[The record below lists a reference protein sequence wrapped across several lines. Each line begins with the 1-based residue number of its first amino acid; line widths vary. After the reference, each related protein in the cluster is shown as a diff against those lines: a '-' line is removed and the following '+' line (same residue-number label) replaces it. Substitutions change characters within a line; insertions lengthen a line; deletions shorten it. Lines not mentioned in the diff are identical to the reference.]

1 MHISLLIYTRN
12 SSTETTMAF
21 NQTQFFEDLE
31 KLTTK
36 VIDKNKKDDFI
47 YDFLTLLDVSK
58 STITSLKKN
67 DGRFNVAANPEAGE
81 VANKHRI
88 YFKPVDEGQDLAKAL
103 SEVMNSPIINQHKIR
118 MVMVTDFNTVLIN
131 DTKYDET
138 LDCDFIDLYKNY
150 HFLLPLAG
158 LERAREY
165 SEHPAD
171 VQASEKMGRLF
182 DHIRKLNE
190 FNTADD
196 LHALNIFLT
205 RLLFC
210 FYAEDTGIFK
220 ADQFYDV
227 IDRTTNIDGSDVDS
241 VLYELFEVLDLP
253 ESSTERSAKPTHLS
267 AFPYVNGS
275 LFEYQFAIPEFDAR
289 TRRILLECARLSW
302 AEINPDIFG
311 SMFQAVID
319 PEQRGSLGQH
329 YTSVSNIMKVI
340 QPLFLDELR
349 TELDTVIALSHDNR
363 HKNNKA
369 GRLDALLKRISKIKV
384 FDPACGSG
392 NFLIIAYKEL
402 RKLEIDVLK
411 AQRDLLGSKDN
422 LLGLGFDS
430 VVSLDNL
437 YGIEYDDF
445 ASQIARLSL
454 WLAEHQMNVL
464 FEQELGASTPMLPLK
479 DSGHIVYGNSLRID
493 WNKVCPNNGSD
504 EIYIIGNPPFKGK
517 RNRTEEQTSDMDYVF
532 KEFKN
537 FKNLDYVTSWFWKGS
552 QYINNSQAELA
563 LVATNSISQGVQS
576 STLFPDIFKLDI
588 HIHFA
593 YQTFAWSNNA
603 KHNAAVHVVIIGL
616 SAQDR
621 KNKKI
626 FRFID
631 KSWHTENTTSI
642 SPYLIAGSAI
652 AVLSRSYP
660 LFDISHITDGSNYTK
675 SEPLIMNTDQK
686 DLLLS
691 EESDLKK
698 WIRPLLGAREF
709 LHGIQRWCFWLVDS
723 VEEDLVNSEI
733 LSSLV
738 EQVKLDRQNS
748 KKKDTREK
756 AVLIPHLF
764 PEIRQPTDG
773 NYLLIPKVSSERRP
787 YIPIGFFDSNVI
799 STNQVNIIPNGTLYD
814 FGLITSRIHNDWMR
828 LVAGRLKS
836 DYRYT
841 STVVYN
847 TFPFPN
853 ATNEQKKNIE
863 SLAEE
868 ILLARASNAG
878 MTLAELYDPDKMP
891 DDLKQAHST
900 LDDAVDKLYRPQGFA
915 NTEERLAHLLA
926 RYEQLIELEQQSIAN
941 KKAKKKTK

>member
-1 MHISLLIYTRN
+1 M
-12 SSTETTMAF
+12 
-21 NQTQFFEDLE
+21 
-31 KLTTK
+31 
-36 VIDKNKKDDFI
+36 
-47 YDFLTLLDVSK
+47 
-58 STITSLKKN
+58 
-67 DGRFNVAANPEAGE
+67 
-81 VANKHRI
+81 
-88 YFKPVDEGQDLAKAL
+88 
-103 SEVMNSPIINQHKIR
+103 
-118 MVMVTDFNTVLIN
+118 
-131 DTKYDET
+131 
-138 LDCDFIDLYKNY
+138 
-150 HFLLPLAG
+150 PLAG

-210 FYAEDTGIFK
+210 FYAEDTSIFK

-241 VLYELFEVLDLP
+241 TLFELFEVLDLP
-253 ESSTERSAKPTHLS
+253 ESSPERNSKPTHLS

-349 TELDTVIALSHDNR
+349 TELDTVIALSYDNR

-369 GRLDALLKRISKIKV
+369 ERLDALLKRISQIKV

-402 RKLEIDVLK
+402 RKLEIDILK
-411 AQRDLLGSKDN
+411 AQRDLIGSKDN

-430 VVSLDNL
+430 MVSLDNL

-464 FEQELGASTPMLPLK
+464 FEQEFGASQPMLPLK

-493 WNKVCPNNGSD
+493 WNEVCPNNGSD
-504 EIYIIGNPPFKGK
+504 EIYIIGNPPFGGK
-517 RNRTEEQTSDMDYVF
+517 SKRSASQLNDMEIVF
-532 KEFKN
+532 KGLK
-537 FKNLDYVTSWFWKGS
+537 KIKTLDYVACWFYKGAL
-552 QYINNSQAELA
+552 YIKDTNASLA
-563 LVATNSISQGVQS
+563 LVATNSINQGEQVA
-576 STLFPDIFKLDI
+576 LLWPLIFKLGLNI
-588 HIHFA
+588 NFA
-593 YQTFAWSNNA
+593 YQTFQWKNSAKNNA
-603 KHNAAVHVVIIGL
+603 GVHVVVVGL
-616 SAQDR
+616 SNKNTT
-621 KNKKI
+621 KNKIYKLV
-626 FRFID
+626 D
-631 KSWHTENTTSI
+631 DTWHKEIVGNI
-642 SPYLIAGSAI
+642 SPYLVS
-652 AVLSRSYP
+652 
-660 LFDISHITDGSNYTK
+660 GSNTVIEGRRSSISGNSPILFGNMPYDYG
-675 SEPLIMNTDQK
+675 N
-686 DLLLS
+686 LLLNTEEKNELVLNEPSS
-691 EESDLKK
+691 EQWLKRIIGSD
-698 WIRPLLGAREF
+698 EF
-709 LHGIQRWCFWLVDS
+709 LNSKERWCLWLVGISNEELDEMPLVKSRVDNVRYARLESTDKAAHKLAERPHEFRDLNNPDS
-723 VEEDLVNSEI
+723 YI
-733 LSSLV
+733 I
-738 EQVKLDRQNS
+738 
-748 KKKDTREK
+748 
-756 AVLIPHLF
+756 IPS
-764 PEIRQPTDG
+764 
-773 NYLLIPKVSSERRP
+773 VSSERRK
-787 YIPIGFFDSNVI
+787 YVPIGTFDGHTISSNL
-799 STNQVNIIPNGTLYD
+799 NHIIPNGTLFE
-814 FGLITSRIHNDWMR
+814 FGILTSLAHNDWMR

-836 DYRYT
+836 DYRYSGT
-841 STVVYN
+841 IVYN

-853 ATNEQKKNIE
+853 ATDEQKKNIE
-863 SLAEE
+863 NLAEE

-891 DDLKQAHST
+891 EDLKQAHST
-900 LDDAVDKLYRPQGFA
+900 LDDAVDKLYRPQGFS

-926 RYEQLIELEQQSIAN
+926 RYEQLIEAEKQSKIK
-941 KKAKKKTK
+941 KKAK

>member
-1 MHISLLIYTRN
+1 
-12 SSTETTMAF
+12 MAF

-88 YFKPVDEGQDLAKAL
+88 YFKPVDEDQDLAKAL
-103 SEVMNSPIINQHKIR
+103 SKVMNSPIINQHKIR

-138 LDCDFIDLYKNY
+138 LDCDFTDLYKNY

-253 ESSTERSAKPTHLS
+253 EFSTERDAKPTHLS

-349 TELDTVIALSHDNR
+349 AELDTVIALSYDNR

-369 GRLDALLKRISKIKV
+369 ERLDALLKRISQIKV

-479 DSGHIVYGNSLRID
+479 DSGHIIHGNSLRIN
-493 WNKVCPNNGSD
+493 WNEVCPNNGSD
-504 EIYIIGNPPFKGK
+504 EIYIIGNPPFGGTGS
-517 RNRTEEQTSDMDYVF
+517 RNDEQSKDMEFTF
-532 KEFKN
+532 KDLKKFKS
-537 FKNLDYVTSWFWKGS
+537 LDYVTSWFWKGS
-552 QYINNSQAELA
+552 QYIAHSSAQLA
-563 LVATNSISQGVQS
+563 LVSTNSIAQGEQVAM
-576 STLFPDIFKLDI
+576 LFPYIFDLGI
-588 HIHFA
+588 HISFA
-593 YQTFAWSNNA
+593 YQTFPWRNNA

-616 SAQDR
+616 SA
-621 KNKKI
+621 KPSSKKLI
-626 FRFID
+626 FKLID
-631 KSWHTENTTSI
+631 KAWHSETVTNI
-642 SPYLIAGSAI
+642 SPYLIEGSNV
-652 AVLSRSYP
+652 AVQSKRTP
-660 LFDISHITDGSNYTK
+660 IHDGSKMVYGNK
-675 SEPLIMNTDQK
+675 P
-686 DLLLS
+686 
-691 EESDLKK
+691 
-698 WIRPLLGAREF
+698 
-709 LHGIQRWCFWLVDS
+709 VDGGN
-723 VEEDLVNSEI
+723 LI
-733 LSSLV
+733 LSSEEKDELISKEPASEKWIKKLLGSAEFLNTKERYCLWLV
-738 EQVKLDRQNS
+738 NISDEELDNLSLVKNRVNKTKEMRLES
-748 KKKDTREK
+748 KDEGANKLAERPHEFRDTRNPK
-756 AVLIPHLF
+756 
-764 PEIRQPTDG
+764 
-773 NYLLIPKVSSERRP
+773 NYILVPRVSSERRR
-787 YIPIGFFDSNVI
+787 YIPVGFLDKSTI
-799 STNQVNIIPNGTLYD
+799 SSDGNQIIPDGNIFD
-814 FGLITSRIHNDWMR
+814 FGMLTSLAHNDWMR

-836 DYRYT
+836 DYRYSGT
-841 STVVYN
+841 IVYN

-853 ATNEQKKNIE
+853 ATDEQKKNIE
-863 SLAEE
+863 NLAEE

-891 DDLKQAHST
+891 DDLKQAHSA

-926 RYEQLIELEQQSIAN
+926 RYEHLIELEQQSKGK
-941 KKAKKKTK
+941 KKAK

>member
-1 MHISLLIYTRN
+1 
-12 SSTETTMAF
+12 MAF

>member
-1 MHISLLIYTRN
+1 
-12 SSTETTMAF
+12 MAF
-21 NQTQFFEDLE
+21 NQTQFFEYLE

-47 YDFLTLLDVSK
+47 FDFLTLLDVSK

-88 YFKPVDEGQDLAKAL
+88 YFKPVEEGQDLVKAL
-103 SEVMNSPIINQHKIR
+103 SEVMNNPIINQHKIR

-138 LDCDFIDLYKNY
+138 LDCDFTDLYKNY

-210 FYAEDTGIFK
+210 FYAEDTGIFT

-227 IDRTTNIDGSDVDS
+227 IDRTTNIDGSDVDAT
-241 VLYELFEVLDLP
+241 LFELFEVLDLP
-253 ESSTERSAKPTHLS
+253 EFSAERSAKPTHLS

-349 TELDTVIALSHDNR
+349 AELDTVIALSHENR

-369 GRLDALLKRISKIKV
+369 ERLDALLTRISQIKV

-464 FEQELGASTPMLPLK
+464 FEQEFGASQPMLPLK

-493 WNKVCPNNGSD
+493 WNEVCPNNGSD
-504 EIYIIGNPPFKGK
+504 EIYIIGNPPFGGTGN
-517 RNRTEEQTSDMDYVF
+517 RNDEQTEDMTKVF
-532 KEFKN
+532 EGFKN
-537 FKNLDYVTSWFWKGS
+537 FKSLDYVSSWFWKGS
-552 QYINNSQAELA
+552 KYIASSNVKLA
-563 LVATNSISQGVQS
+563 LVSTSSIAQGAQVS
-576 STLFPDIFKLDI
+576 VLFPYIFNLGI
-588 HIHFA
+588 HINFA
-593 YQTFAWSNNA
+593 YQSFPWKNNA
-603 KHNAAVHVVIIGL
+603 KHNAGVHVVIIGL
-616 SAQDR
+616 SSKTSNLKRIYKPVD
-621 KNKKI
+621 NI
-626 FRFID
+626 
-631 KSWHTENTTSI
+631 WHCESVSNI
-642 SPYLIAGSAI
+642 SPYLIKGGDLVIESRRQPFYDDLQPMIQGSKA
-652 AVLSRSYP
+652 
-660 LFDISHITDGSNYTK
+660 TDFGNFFLNLD
-675 SEPLIMNTDQK
+675 EK
-686 DLLLS
+686 DELLLIEPNCEKWLRKTIGS
-691 EESDLKK
+691 EEFINNK
-698 WIRPLLGAREF
+698 E
-709 LHGIQRWCFWLVDS
+709 RWCLWLNDITEDELNELPEIKRR
-723 VEEDLVNSEI
+723 VENVRENRLI
-733 LSSLV
+733 
-738 EQVKLDRQNS
+738 S
-748 KKKDTREK
+748 KKLATQKLATT
-756 AVLIPHLF
+756 PHKF
-764 PEIRQPTDG
+764 DEIKQPAG
-773 NYLLIPKVSSERRP
+773 GSYIVAPIVSSERRN
-787 YIPIGFFDSNVI
+787 YIPMGVVSSEVI
-799 STNQVNIIPNGTLYD
+799 ATNLVQIIPNGTMYEFSILN
-814 FGLITSRIHNDWMR
+814 SAAHNDWMR
-828 LVAGRLKS
+828 TVSSRLENR
-836 DYRYT
+836 YRYLNT
-841 STVVYN
+841 IVYN
-847 TFPFPN
+847 TFPFPD
-853 ATNEQKKNIE
+853 ATDEQKQHIE

-891 DDLKQAHST
+891 EDLKQAHST
-900 LDDAVDKLYRPQGFA
+900 LDDAVDKLYRLQGFA

-926 RYEQLIELEQQSIAN
+926 RYEQLIELEQQS
-941 KKAKKKTK
+941 KAKKKAKQILYEPQPKK

>member
-1 MHISLLIYTRN
+1 MHISLLIQTRN

-36 VIDKNKKDDFI
+36 VIDKNKTDDFI

-88 YFKPVDEGQDLAKAL
+88 YFKPVDEDQDLAKAL
-103 SEVMNSPIINQHKIR
+103 KDVMNSPIINQHKIR

-138 LDCDFIDLYKNY
+138 LDCDFTDLYKNY

-205 RLLFC
+205 RMLFC

-253 ESSTERSAKPTHLS
+253 ESSAERSAKPTHLS

-349 TELDTVIALSHDNR
+349 AELDTVLALSHENR

-369 GRLDALLKRISKIKV
+369 ERLDALLKRISQIKV

-464 FEQELGASTPMLPLK
+464 FEQEFGASQPMLPLK

-493 WNKVCPNNGSD
+493 WHEVCPNNGSD
-504 EIYIIGNPPFKGK
+504 EIYIIGNPPFGGTQ
-517 RNRTEEQTSDMDYVF
+517 NRSDYQSKDMEIVF
-532 KEFKN
+532 KDIKKFKS
-537 FKNLDYVTSWFWKGS
+537 LDYVTSWFWKGS
-552 QYINNSQAELA
+552 RYIANTKAELA
-563 LVATNSISQGVQS
+563 LVSTNSIAQGEQVAM
-576 STLFPDIFKLDI
+576 LFPYIFELGIDIS
-588 HIHFA
+588 FA
-593 YQTFAWSNNA
+593 YQSFPWRNNA
-603 KHNAAVHVVIIGL
+603 KHNAGVFVVVIGL
-616 SAQDR
+616 TAE
-621 KNKKI
+621 KTNNKTIFKI
-626 FRFID
+626 VD
-631 KSWHTENTTSI
+631 QNWHSQKVHNI
-642 SPYLIAGSAI
+642 SPYLVEGSNIAI
-652 AVLSRSYP
+652 RSRSKP
-660 LFDISHITDGSNYTK
+660 LSNK
-675 SEPLIMNTDQK
+675 NQP
-686 DLLLS
+686 
-691 EESDLKK
+691 
-698 WIRPLLGAREF
+698 IRRG
-709 LHGIQRWCFWLVDS
+709 
-723 VEEDLVNSEI
+723 N
-733 LSSLV
+733 
-738 EQVKLDRQNS
+738 
-748 KKKDTREK
+748 
-756 AVLIPHLF
+756 
-764 PEIRQPTDG
+764 QPTDG
-773 NYLLIPKVSSERRP
+773 GNLILSLEDKQRLLEVEPKSEKWIKNLVGSYEFLHSKERWCLWLTGISEQELEDMPEVKEKVDKVKEMRLASRDKGANKLAERPHEFRETLNPNNYILIPRVSSQRRK
-787 YIPIGFFDSNVI
+787 YIPIGFL
-799 STNQVNIIPNGTLYD
+799 NQNYICTDLNQIIPDGSIYD
-814 FGLITSRIHNDWMR
+814 FGILNSSIHNDWTR
-828 LVAGRLKS
+828 LVAGRLGIG
-836 DYRYT
+836 YRYSGT
-841 STVVYN
+841 IVYN

-853 ATNEQKKNIE
+853 ATDEQKKSIE

-891 DDLKQAHST
+891 EDLKQAHST

-926 RYEQLIELEQQSIAN
+926 RYEQLIEAEKQS
-941 KKAKKKTK
+941 KAKKKTQKKVK

>member
-1 MHISLLIYTRN
+1 
-12 SSTETTMAF
+12 MAF

-36 VIDKNKKDDFI
+36 VINKNKKEDFI
-47 YDFLTLLDVSK
+47 FDFLTLLDVSK

-103 SEVMNSPIINQHKIR
+103 SEVISSPIINQHKIR

-138 LDCDFIDLYKNY
+138 LDCDFADLYKNY

-253 ESSTERSAKPTHLS
+253 ESSAERHAKPTYLS

-349 TELDTVIALSHDNR
+349 AELDTVIALSHDNR

-369 GRLDALLKRISKIKV
+369 ERLDTLLTRISKIKV

-402 RKLEIDVLK
+402 RKVEIDVLK

-464 FEQELGASTPMLPLK
+464 FEQEFGASQPMLPLK

-493 WNKVCPNNGSD
+493 WNEVCPNNGSD
-504 EIYIIGNPPFKGK
+504 EIYIIGNPPFGGTG
-517 RNRTEEQTSDMDYVF
+517 NRSDEQVDDVRLVF
-532 KEFKN
+532 KGFKSY
-537 FKNLDYVTSWFWKGS
+537 KKLDYISCWFWKGA
-552 QYINNSQAELA
+552 QYITETKSKIA
-563 LVATNSISQGVQS
+563 LVSTNSIAQGMQVAM
-576 STLFPDIFKLDI
+576 LFPALFDLGIEI
-588 HIHFA
+588 EFA
-593 YQTFAWSNNA
+593 YQSFPWKNNA
-603 KHNAAVHVVIIGL
+603 RNNAAVHVVILGL
-616 SAQDR
+616 SHKDNC
-621 KNKKI
+621 NKKTI
-626 FRFID
+626 FSFSD
-631 KSWHTENTTSI
+631 KQWLSKAVSNI
-642 SPYLIAGSAI
+642 SPYLVEGSSV
-652 AVLSRSYP
+652 AVEKESKPLHGGSTMVFGSMPNEGGFLLFTNEEKDEILEKEPRLSRFIKKI
-660 LFDISHITDGSNYTK
+660 LGS
-675 SEPLIMNTDQK
+675 Q
-686 DLLLS
+686 
-691 EESDLKK
+691 
-698 WIRPLLGAREF
+698 EF
-709 LHGIQRWCFWLVDS
+709 LNGKDRWCLWLIDATS
-723 VEEDLVNSEI
+723 EDIENSEV
-733 LSSLV
+733 LMQVCNLVREHRLKSS
-738 EQVKLDRQNS
+738 N
-748 KKKDTREK
+748 KDTREM
-756 AVLIPHLF
+756 AETPHLF
-764 PEIRQPTDG
+764 WYISQPTSG
-773 NYLLIPKVSSERRP
+773 NYILIPSVSSERRK
-787 YIPIGFFDSNVI
+787 YVPIGFYSHEVI
-799 STNQVNIIPNGTLYD
+799 ATNLVNIIPEGSIYE
-814 FGLITSRIHNDWMR
+814 FGILTSIIHNDWMR

-836 DYRYT
+836 DYRYSGT
-841 STVVYN
+841 IVYN
-847 TFPFPN
+847 TFPFPD
-853 ATNEQKKNIE
+853 TTDEQKQNIE
-863 SLAEE
+863 NLAEE

-891 DDLKQAHST
+891 EDLKQAHSNI
-900 LDDAVDKLYRPQGFA
+900 DDAVDKLYRPQGFA

-926 RYEQLIELEQQSIAN
+926 RYEQLIEAEQQNKGN
-941 KKAKKKTK
+941 KKAQKKSK

>member
-1 MHISLLIYTRN
+1 MHISLLIQTSK
-12 SSTETTMAF
+12 SSTETLMAF

-88 YFKPVDEGQDLAKAL
+88 YFKPVEAGQDLAKAL
-103 SEVMNSPIINQHKIR
+103 KDVMNSPIINQHKIR

-138 LDCDFIDLYKNY
+138 LDCDFTDLYKNY

-253 ESSTERSAKPTHLS
+253 DSSAERQAKPSHLS

-349 TELDTVIALSHDNR
+349 AELDTVIALSHDNR

-369 GRLDALLKRISKIKV
+369 ERLDALLTRISQIKV

-411 AQRDLLGSKDN
+411 AQRDLIGSKDN

-464 FEQELGASTPMLPLK
+464 FEQEFGASQPMLPLK
-479 DSGHIVYGNSLRID
+479 DSGHIVYGNSLRLD
-493 WNKVCPNNGSD
+493 WNEVCPNNGSD

-517 RNRTEEQTSDMDYVF
+517 KNRTDEQNSDMSLVF
-532 KEFKN
+532 KSLKN
-537 FKNLDYVTSWFWKGS
+537 FKSLDYVASWFWKGS
-552 QYINNSQAELA
+552 QYLVNSNVAMA
-563 LVATNSISQGVQS
+563 LVSTSSIAQGIQVAA
-576 STLFPDIFKLDI
+576 LFPNIFELGI
-588 HIHFA
+588 SINFA
-593 YQTFAWSNNA
+593 YQSFPWKNNA
-603 KHNAAVHVVIIGL
+603 RHNAGVHVVVIGL
-616 SAQDR
+616 SNKQYT
-621 KNKKI
+621 NKKI
-626 FRFID
+626 FKLIGQE
-631 KSWHTENTTSI
+631 WHTEITNNI
-642 SPYLIAGSAI
+642 SPYLVTGSAI
-652 AVLSRSYP
+652 AVMARTKP
-660 LFDISHITDGSNYTK
+660 FTTISPVVDGSNYTK
-675 SEPLIMNTDQK
+675 SEPLMMTSEQK
-686 DLLLS
+686 DSILS
-691 EESDLKK
+691 IEPNLKK
-698 WIRPLLGAREF
+698 WIKPLLGSKEF
-709 LHGIQRWCFWLVDS
+709 LQGVERWCFWLVNATD
-723 VEEDLVNSEI
+723 EDISQSKI
-733 LSSLV
+733 LSEAV
-738 EQVKLDRQNS
+738 EQVKIDRKNS
-748 KKKDTREK
+748 EDKPTREK
-756 AVLIPHLF
+756 AILIPHLF
-764 PEIRQPTDG
+764 PVIRQPKQG
-773 NYLLIPKVSSERRP
+773 SYLLIPKVSSERRL
-787 YIPIGFFDSNVI
+787 YIPIGFFNADVI
-799 STNQVNIIPNGTLYD
+799 ATNKVSIIPNGTIYD
-814 FGLITSRIHNDWMR
+814 FGIITSKMHNDWMR
-828 LVAGRLKS
+828 LVAGRMKS
-836 DYRYT
+836 DYNY
-841 STVVYN
+841 SGTVVYN
-847 TFPFPN
+847 TFPFPD
-853 ATNEQKKNIE
+853 APEEQKRNIE
-863 SLAEE
+863 IFAEE

-891 DDLKQAHST
+891 DDLKQAHSN

-926 RYEQLIELEQQSIAN
+926 RYEQLIEAEKQSKVK
-941 KKAKKKTK
+941 KKAK

>member
-1 MHISLLIYTRN
+1 
-12 SSTETTMAF
+12 MAF
-21 NQTQFFEDLE
+21 NQTQFFENLE

-36 VIDKNKKDDFI
+36 VIDKNKIEDFI
-47 YDFLTLLDVSK
+47 FDFLTLLDVSK

-88 YFKPVDEGQDLAKAL
+88 YFKPVEESQDLAKAL
-103 SEVMNSPIINQHKIR
+103 SEVVSSPIINQHKIR

-138 LDCDFIDLYKNY
+138 LDCDFADLYKNY

-241 VLYELFEVLDLP
+241 ILYELFEVLDLP
-253 ESSTERSAKPTHLS
+253 ESSPERDAKPTHLS

-369 GRLDALLKRISKIKV
+369 ERLDALLTRISQIKV

-402 RKLEIDVLK
+402 RKLEINVLK
-411 AQRDLLGSKDN
+411 AQRDLIGSKDN

-464 FEQELGASTPMLPLK
+464 FEQEFGASQPMLPLK
-479 DSGHIVYGNSLRID
+479 DSGHIVYGNSLRLD
-493 WNKVCPNNGSD
+493 WNEVCPNNGSD
-504 EIYIIGNPPFKGK
+504 EIYIIGNPPFGG
-517 RNRTEEQTSDMDYVF
+517 RNNHSDSQNNDMEKVFEEFSNYKT
-532 KEFKN
+532 
-537 FKNLDYVTSWFWKGS
+537 LDYVSSWLWKGS
-552 QYINNSQAELA
+552 KYISNTNAELA
-563 LVATNSISQGVQS
+563 LVATNSIAQGAQVAM
-576 STLFPDIFKLDI
+576 LFPYIFEI
-588 HIHFA
+588 GISIRFA
-593 YQTFAWSNNA
+593 YQTFPWKNNA

-616 SAQDR
+616 SS
-621 KNKKI
+621 KSNINKTIYKL
-626 FRFID
+626 ID
-631 KSWHTENTTSI
+631 MSWHTEIVKTI
-642 SPYLIAGSAI
+642 SPYLIKGDQTVVGGRSETLNTSKKMVFGSMPRDGGFLFLDQSEKEKFELEEPQSI
-652 AVLSRSYP
+652 HFIKKVL
-660 LFDISHITDGSNYTK
+660 GS
-675 SEPLIMNTDQK
+675 
-686 DLLLS
+686 
-691 EESDLKK
+691 
-698 WIRPLLGAREF
+698 REF
-709 LHGIQRWCFWLVDS
+709 LNSQERWCLWLEDFHISNLDNYPLIKEKVTNVEIFRLDS
-723 VEEDLVNSEI
+723 KAKS
-733 LSSLV
+733 
-738 EQVKLDRQNS
+738 
-748 KKKDTREK
+748 TRNFAK
-756 AVLIPHLF
+756 TPHLF
-764 PEIRQPTDG
+764 AQRAQPKSG
-773 NYLLIPKVSSERRP
+773 NYILVPGVTSERRQ
-787 YIPIGFFDSNVI
+787 YVPIGFYSHEVI
-799 STNQVNIIPNGTLYD
+799 ATNLVNIIPNGTIYD
-814 FGLITSRIHNDWMR
+814 FAILTSLIHNDWMR
-828 LVAGRLKS
+828 LVAGRLES
-836 DYRYT
+836 RYRYSGT
-841 STVVYN
+841 IVYN
-847 TFPFPN
+847 TFPFPD
-853 ATNEQKKNIE
+853 ATDEQKQNIE
-863 SLAEE
+863 NLAEE

-878 MTLAELYDPDKMP
+878 LTLAELYDPDKMP
-891 DDLKQAHST
+891 KDLKQAHSN
-900 LDDAVDKLYRPQGFA
+900 LDNAVDKLYRPQGFA

-926 RYEQLIELEQQSIAN
+926 RYEQLIEAEKQS
-941 KKAKKKTK
+941 KAKKKAQKKSK

>member
-1 MHISLLIYTRN
+1 
-12 SSTETTMAF
+12 MAF
-21 NQTQFFEDLE
+21 NQTQFFEDLK

-36 VIDKNKKDDFI
+36 VIDKNKKEDFI
-47 YDFLTLLDVSK
+47 FDFLTLLDVSK

-67 DGRFNVAANPEAGE
+67 DGRSNIAANPEAGE

-88 YFKPVDEGQDLAKAL
+88 YFKPVDAGQDLDKAL
-103 SEVMNSPIINQHKIR
+103 SEVISSPIINQHKIR

-138 LDCDFIDLYKNY
+138 LDCDFADLYKNY

-227 IDRTTNIDGSDVDS
+227 IDRTTNVDGSDVDS

-253 ESSTERSAKPTHLS
+253 DSSTERDTKPTHLS

-349 TELDTVIALSHDNR
+349 AELDTVIALSHDNR
-363 HKNNKA
+363 YKNNKA
-369 GRLDALLKRISKIKV
+369 ERLDALLQRISQIKV

-411 AQRDLLGSKDN
+411 AQRDLLGSNDN

-464 FEQELGASTPMLPLK
+464 FEQEFGASQPMLPLK
-479 DSGHIVYGNSLRID
+479 DSGHIVYSNSLRID
-493 WNKVCPNNGSD
+493 WNEVCPNNSTD
-504 EIYIIGNPPFKGK
+504 EIYIIGNPPFGGTT
-517 RNRTEEQTSDMDYVF
+517 NRTDEQSVDMKIVF
-532 KEFKN
+532 GKKTL
-537 FKNLDYVTSWFWKGS
+537 KYLDYVSSWFWKGS
-552 QYINNSQAELA
+552 QYIANSNAELA
-563 LVATNSISQGVQS
+563 LVSTNSIAQGEQVAM
-576 STLFPDIFKLDI
+576 LFPDIFKLGI
-588 HIHFA
+588 HIRFA
-593 YQTFAWSNNA
+593 YQTFPWTNNA
-603 KHNAAVHVVIIGL
+603 KHNAGVHVIIIGL
-616 SAQDR
+616 SVQESA
-621 KNKKI
+621 NKKI
-626 FRFID
+626 YKLVD
-631 KSWHTENTTSI
+631 KGWHSEQVKNI
-642 SPYLIAGSAI
+642 SPYLVSGNNVTVEASKKPIQP
-652 AVLSRSYP
+652 RSKMIFGNKP
-660 LFDISHITDGSNYTK
+660 TDGGCLFLTQEEKEYLESN
-675 SEPLIMNTDQK
+675 EPYSTQFIK
-686 DLLLS
+686 
-691 EESDLKK
+691 
-698 WIRPLLGAREF
+698 PVLGAKEF
-709 LHGIQRWCFWLVDS
+709 LHGEQRWCLWF
-723 VEEDLVNSEI
+723 EAADLDELYKYPLI
-733 LSSLV
+733 KERL
-738 EQVKLDRQNS
+738 EGVKQKRAESDAQS
-748 KKKDTREK
+748 TRDYAK
-756 AVLIPHLF
+756 YPHLF
-764 PEIRQPTDG
+764 RQIAQPKSG
-773 NYLLIPKVSSERRP
+773 NYILVPGVTSERRQ
-787 YIPIGFFDSNVI
+787 YVPIGFYGYEVI
-799 STNQVNIIPNGTLYD
+799 ATNLVNIIPEGSTYD
-814 FGLITSRIHNDWMR
+814 FAILTSLIHNDWMR
-828 LVAGRLKS
+828 LVTGRLES
-836 DYRYT
+836 RYRYT
-841 STVVYN
+841 STIVYN
-847 TFPFPN
+847 TFPFPD
-853 ATNEQKKNIE
+853 AAEEQKKNIE
-863 SLAEE
+863 NLAEE

-891 DDLKQAHST
+891 EDLKLAHST
-900 LDDAVDKLYRPQGFA
+900 LDEAVDKLYRPQGFA

-926 RYEQLIELEQQSIAN
+926 RYEQLIELEQQS
-941 KKAKKKTK
+941 KAKKKAK

>member
-1 MHISLLIYTRN
+1 
-12 SSTETTMAF
+12 MAF

-31 KLTTK
+31 KLTAK
-36 VIDKNKKDDFI
+36 AIDKNKKEDFI

-88 YFKPVDEGQDLAKAL
+88 YFKPVAEAQDLAQAL
-103 SEVMNSPIINQHKIR
+103 SEVVSSPIISQHKIR

-138 LDCDFIDLYKNY
+138 LDCDFADLYKNY

-241 VLYELFEVLDLP
+241 ILYELFEVLDLP
-253 ESSTERSAKPTHLS
+253 DSSAERHAKPTHLS

-369 GRLDALLKRISKIKV
+369 ERLDTLLKRISKIKV

-464 FEQELGASTPMLPLK
+464 FEQEFGASQPMLPLK

-493 WNKVCPNNGSD
+493 WQVVCPNNGSD
-504 EIYIIGNPPFKGK
+504 EIYIVGNPPFGGTT
-517 RNRTEEQTSDMDYVF
+517 NRTDEQSKDMELAF
-532 KEFKN
+532 KDLKKFKS
-537 FKNLDYVTSWFWKGS
+537 LDYVASWFWKGS
-552 QYINNSQAELA
+552 HYIAHSNAQLA
-563 LVATNSISQGVQS
+563 LVSTNSIAQGEQVAM
-576 STLFPDIFKLDI
+576 LFPYIFDLGI
-588 HIHFA
+588 HISFA
-593 YQTFAWSNNA
+593 YQSFPWKNNA
-603 KHNAAVHVVIIGL
+603 KHNAGVHVVIISL
-616 SAQDR
+616 SSKTSTQ
-621 KNKKI
+621 
-626 FRFID
+626 
-631 KSWHTENTTSI
+631 KSIYKLVHSIWHKEKVNNI
-642 SPYLIAGSAI
+642 SPYL
-652 AVLSRSYP
+652 VK
-660 LFDISHITDGSNYTK
+660 GSNIAIE
-675 SEPLIMNTDQK
+675 SRRHPLHSASPMIYGNKPVDGGN
-686 DLLLS
+686 LLLDP
-691 EESDLKK
+691 EEYKTLIKEEPSSKK
-698 WIRPLLGAREF
+698 WIKKLLGSAEF
-709 LHGIQRWCFWLVDS
+709 LNAKERYCLWLVNITQ
-723 VEEDLVNSEI
+723 EELKT
-733 LSSLV
+733 LSLV
-738 EQVKLDRQNS
+738 KERVEKVRQMRLASRDKGANKLA
-748 KKKDTREK
+748 EK
-756 AVLIPHLF
+756 PHEFRDINNPRNYILIPGV
-764 PEIRQPTDG
+764 T
-773 NYLLIPKVSSERRP
+773 SERRE
-787 YIPIGFFDSNVI
+787 YVPIGFYGYEVI
-799 STNQVNIIPNGTLYD
+799 ATNLVNIIPEGSIYD
-814 FGLITSRIHNDWMR
+814 FAILTSFIHNDWMR
-828 LVAGRLKS
+828 LVAGRLES
-836 DYRYT
+836 RYRYT
-841 STVVYN
+841 STIVYN
-847 TFPFPN
+847 TFPFPD
-853 ATNEQKKNIE
+853 ATGEQKNNIE
-863 SLAEE
+863 NLAEE

-891 DDLKQAHST
+891 KDLKQAHSN

-926 RYEQLIELEQQSIAN
+926 RYEQLIEAEQQSSR
-941 KKAKKKTK
+941 AKVKRKPKRKVSSVF

>member
-1 MHISLLIYTRN
+1 
-12 SSTETTMAF
+12 
-21 NQTQFFEDLE
+21 
-31 KLTTK
+31 
-36 VIDKNKKDDFI
+36 
-47 YDFLTLLDVSK
+47 
-58 STITSLKKN
+58 
-67 DGRFNVAANPEAGE
+67 
-81 VANKHRI
+81 
-88 YFKPVDEGQDLAKAL
+88 
-103 SEVMNSPIINQHKIR
+103 
-118 MVMVTDFNTVLIN
+118 MVTDFNTVLIN

-138 LDCDFIDLYKNY
+138 LDCDFTDLYKNY

-253 ESSTERSAKPTHLS
+253 ESSTERDAKPSHLS

-349 TELDTVIALSHDNR
+349 AELDTVIALSHDNR

-369 GRLDALLKRISKIKV
+369 ERLDALLTRISQIKV

-411 AQRDLLGSKDN
+411 AQRDLLGSNDN

-464 FEQELGASTPMLPLK
+464 FEQEFGASQPMLPLK

-493 WNKVCPNNGSD
+493 WNEVCPNNGSD
-504 EIYIIGNPPFKGK
+504 EIYIIGNPPFGGK
-517 RNRTEEQTSDMDYVF
+517 SKRSASQLNDMEIVF
-532 KEFKN
+532 KGLK
-537 FKNLDYVTSWFWKGS
+537 KIKTLDYVACWFYKGAL
-552 QYINNSQAELA
+552 YIKDTNASLA
-563 LVATNSISQGVQS
+563 LVATNSINQGEQVA
-576 STLFPDIFKLDI
+576 LLWPLIFKLGLNI
-588 HIHFA
+588 NFA
-593 YQTFAWSNNA
+593 YQTFQWKNSAKNNA
-603 KHNAAVHVVIIGL
+603 GVHVVVVGL
-616 SAQDR
+616 SNKNTT
-621 KNKKI
+621 KNKIYKLV
-626 FRFID
+626 D
-631 KSWHTENTTSI
+631 DTWHKEIVGNI
-642 SPYLIAGSAI
+642 SPYLVS
-652 AVLSRSYP
+652 
-660 LFDISHITDGSNYTK
+660 GSNTVIEGRRSSISGNSPILFGNMPYDYG
-675 SEPLIMNTDQK
+675 N
-686 DLLLS
+686 LLLNTEEKNELVLNEPSS
-691 EESDLKK
+691 EQWLKRIIGSD
-698 WIRPLLGAREF
+698 EF
-709 LHGIQRWCFWLVDS
+709 LNSKERWCLWLVGISNEELDEMPLVKSRVDNVRYARLESTDKAAHKLAERPHEFRDLNNPDS
-723 VEEDLVNSEI
+723 YI
-733 LSSLV
+733 I
-738 EQVKLDRQNS
+738 
-748 KKKDTREK
+748 
-756 AVLIPHLF
+756 IPS
-764 PEIRQPTDG
+764 
-773 NYLLIPKVSSERRP
+773 VSSERRK
-787 YIPIGFFDSNVI
+787 YVPIGTFDGHTISSNL
-799 STNQVNIIPNGTLYD
+799 NHIIPNGTLFE
-814 FGLITSRIHNDWMR
+814 FGILASLAHNDWMR

-836 DYRYT
+836 DYRYSGT
-841 STVVYN
+841 IVYN

-853 ATNEQKKNIE
+853 ATDEQKKNIE
-863 SLAEE
+863 NLAEE

-891 DDLKQAHST
+891 DDLKLAHST
-900 LDDAVDKLYRPQGFA
+900 LDNAVDKLYRPQGFA
-915 NTEERLAHLLA
+915 NTEDRLAHLLA
-926 RYEQLIELEQQSIAN
+926 RYEQLIEAEQQSKGK
-941 KKAKKKTK
+941 KKAK

>member
-1 MHISLLIYTRN
+1 
-12 SSTETTMAF
+12 MAF
-21 NQTQFFEDLE
+21 NQTQFFEYLE

-88 YFKPVDEGQDLAKAL
+88 YFKPVDEDQDLAKAL
-103 SEVMNSPIINQHKIR
+103 SDVMSNPIINQHKIR

-138 LDCDFIDLYKNY
+138 LDCDFTDLYKNY

-253 ESSTERSAKPTHLS
+253 ESSPGRHAKPTHLS

-349 TELDTVIALSHDNR
+349 AELDTVIALSHENR

-369 GRLDALLKRISKIKV
+369 ERLDALLKRISQIKV

-411 AQRDLLGSKDN
+411 AQRDLIGSKDN
-422 LLGLGFDS
+422 MLGLGFDS

-479 DSGHIVYGNSLRID
+479 DSGHIIHGNSLRVD
-493 WNKVCPNNGSD
+493 WNEVCLNNGTD
-504 EIYIIGNPPFKGK
+504 EIYIIGNPPFGGTG
-517 RNRTEEQTSDMDYVF
+517 NRTDEQTEDMTRVF
-532 KEFKN
+532 KGFKK
-537 FKNLDYVTSWFWKGS
+537 FKSLDYVSSWFWKGS
-552 QYINNSQAELA
+552 QYITNSNAELA
-563 LVATNSISQGVQS
+563 LVSTNSIAQGEQVAM
-576 STLFPDIFKLDI
+576 LFPYIFDLGN
-588 HIHFA
+588 HISFA
-593 YQTFAWSNNA
+593 YQSFPWKNSA
-603 KHNAAVHVVIIGL
+603 KHNAGVHVVIVGL
-616 SAQDR
+616 SPKLSHRNTIYTFFDKIWHSKAV
-621 KNKKI
+621 KN
-626 FRFID
+626 
-631 KSWHTENTTSI
+631 I
-642 SPYLIAGSAI
+642 SPYL
-652 AVLSRSYP
+652 V
-660 LFDISHITDGSNYTK
+660 DGSNLAVKSRNKPFSEKTK
-675 SEPLIMNTDQK
+675 P
-686 DLLLS
+686 
-691 EESDLKK
+691 
-698 WIRPLLGAREF
+698 
-709 LHGIQRWCFWLVDS
+709 
-723 VEEDLVNSEI
+723 I
-733 LSSLV
+733 L
-738 EQVKLDRQNS
+738 RGN
-748 KKKDTREK
+748 
-756 AVLIPHLF
+756 
-764 PEIRQPTDG
+764 QPTDG
-773 NYLLIPKVSSERRP
+773 GNLILSEEDKNELIKENPISKKWIKKLVGSDEFVNSKDRWCLWLVNINEDEIKQSPLVKERIDKVREMRLKSSDKGTRKLAERPHEFRETNNPKNYLLIPRVSSERRR
-787 YIPIGFFDSNVI
+787 YIPIGFMNENSICTDR
-799 STNQVNIIPNGTLYD
+799 NQIIPQGDIYD
-814 FGLITSRIHNDWMR
+814 FGILNSLIHNDWMR
-828 LVAGRLKS
+828 LVTGRLES
-836 DYRYT
+836 RYNYSGT
-841 STVVYN
+841 IVYN
-847 TFPFPN
+847 TFPFPD
-853 ATNEQKKNIE
+853 AAEEQKKNIE
-863 SLAEE
+863 NLSEE

-891 DDLKQAHST
+891 DDLKQAHSA

-926 RYEQLIELEQQSIAN
+926 RYEQLIEAEKQS
-941 KKAKKKTK
+941 KGKKTSQKKSK

>member
-1 MHISLLIYTRN
+1 
-12 SSTETTMAF
+12 MAF

-36 VIDKNKKDDFI
+36 VIYKNKQDDFI
-47 YDFLTLLDVSK
+47 FDFLKLLDVSK
-58 STITSLKKN
+58 TTITALKKN
-67 DGRFNVAANPEAGE
+67 DSRFNVAANPEAGE

-88 YFKPVDEGQDLAKAL
+88 YFKPVAEGQDLAKTL
-103 SEVMNSPIINQHKIR
+103 TEVISSPIINQHKIR

-138 LDCDFIDLYKNY
+138 LDCDFADLYKNY

-190 FNTADD
+190 FNTHDD

-210 FYAEDTGIFK
+210 FYAEDTGILK
-220 ADQFYDV
+220 PDQFHDV
-227 IDRTTNIDGSDVDS
+227 IDGTTNIDGSDVDS
-241 VLYELFEVLDLP
+241 ILYELFDILNLP
-253 ESSTERSAKPTHLS
+253 ESSAERDAKPTHLS

-275 LFEYQFAIPEFDAR
+275 LFEYPFAIPEFDAR

-340 QPLFLDELR
+340 QPLFLDELHE
-349 TELDTVIALSHDNR
+349 ELDTVIALSHDNR

-369 GRLDALLKRISKIKV
+369 ERLDALLTRISQIKV

-402 RKLEIDVLK
+402 RKLEIDILK
-411 AQRDLLGSKDN
+411 AQRDLLGSNDN

-464 FEQELGASTPMLPLK
+464 CEQEFGVSQPMLPLK
-479 DSGHIVYGNSLRID
+479 DSGHIIHGNSLRID
-493 WNKVCPNNGSD
+493 WNEVCPNNGSD
-504 EIYIIGNPPFKGK
+504 EIYIIGNPPFGGK
-517 RNRTEEQTSDMDYVF
+517 SKRSASQLKDMEIVF
-532 KEFKN
+532 KGFK
-537 FKNLDYVTSWFWKGS
+537 KIKTLDYVTCWFWKGA
-552 QYINNSQAELA
+552 QYIAKSKAELA
-563 LVATNSISQGVQS
+563 LVATNSISQGEQVAI
-576 STLFPDIFKLDI
+576 LWEPIFDFGI
-588 HIHFA
+588 QINFA
-593 YQTFAWSNNA
+593 YQTFQWKNSAKNNA
-603 KHNAAVHVVIIGL
+603 GVHVVVVGL
-616 SAQDR
+616 SNNNRAK
-621 KNKKI
+621 KNI
-626 FRFID
+626 YRLVD
-631 KSWHTENTTSI
+631 DTWHKETVENI
-642 SPYLIAGSAI
+642 SPYLVAGSNT
-652 AVLSRSYP
+652 VVESRRSSISGNSQI
-660 LFDISHITDGSNYTK
+660 LFGNMPYDYGN
-675 SEPLIMNTDQK
+675 
-686 DLLLS
+686 LLLNTEEKNELVLNEPSS
-691 EESDLKK
+691 EKWLKRIVGSDE
-698 WIRPLLGAREF
+698 LLNSKE
-709 LHGIQRWCFWLVDS
+709 RWCLWLVGINN
-723 VEEDLVNSEI
+723 EELNSMPLVKSRVDEVKSARLGSTDKAAHKLAERPHEFRDLNNPDKYIV
-733 LSSLV
+733 
-738 EQVKLDRQNS
+738 
-748 KKKDTREK
+748 
-756 AVLIPHLF
+756 IPS
-764 PEIRQPTDG
+764 
-773 NYLLIPKVSSERRP
+773 VSSERRK
-787 YIPIGFFDSNVI
+787 YVPIGMFDKNTISSNL
-799 STNQVNIIPNGTLYD
+799 NHIIPNGTLFK
-814 FGLITSRIHNDWMR
+814 FGILTSLIHNDWMR

-836 DYRYT
+836 DYRYSGT
-841 STVVYN
+841 IVYN
-847 TFPFPN
+847 TFPFPD
-853 ATNEQKKNIE
+853 ATDEQKQHIE
-863 SLAEE
+863 NLAEE

-926 RYEQLIELEQQSIAN
+926 LYEQLIKAEKQS
-941 KKAKKKTK
+941 KAKKKAQKKSK

>member
-1 MHISLLIYTRN
+1 
-12 SSTETTMAF
+12 MAF

-31 KLTTK
+31 KLTIETINK
-36 VIDKNKKDDFI
+36 DKKDDFI
-47 YDFLTLLDVSK
+47 YEFLALLDVSK

-88 YFKPVDEGQDLAKAL
+88 YFKSVDEGQDLAKAL

-138 LDCDFIDLYKNY
+138 LDCDFTDLYKNY

-210 FYAEDTGIFK
+210 FYAEDTGIFD
-220 ADQFYDV
+220 ANQFYDV

-253 ESSTERSAKPTHLS
+253 DSNPERSAKPTHLS
-267 AFPYVNGS
+267 AFPYVNGG

-349 TELDTVIALSHDNR
+349 AELDTVIALSHDNR

-369 GRLDALLKRISKIKV
+369 ERLDALLKRISQIKV

-464 FEQELGASTPMLPLK
+464 FEQEFGASQPMLPLK
-479 DSGHIVYGNSLRID
+479 DSGHIIHGNSLRID
-493 WNKVCPNNGSD
+493 WNEVCPNNGTD
-504 EIYIIGNPPFKGK
+504 EIYIIGNPPFGGTGS
-517 RNRTEEQTSDMDYVF
+517 RNDEQSKDMEFTF
-532 KEFKN
+532 KDLKKFKS
-537 FKNLDYVTSWFWKGS
+537 LDYVTSWFWKGS
-552 QYINNSQAELA
+552 QYIAHSNAELA
-563 LVATNSISQGVQS
+563 LVSTNSIAQGEQVAM
-576 STLFPDIFKLDI
+576 LFPYIFDLGI
-588 HIHFA
+588 HISFA
-593 YQTFAWSNNA
+593 YQTFPWRNNA
-603 KHNAAVHVVIIGL
+603 KHNAAVHVVVIGL
-616 SAQDR
+616 SA
-621 KNKKI
+621 KPSSKKSI
-626 FRFID
+626 SKLID
-631 KSWHTENTTSI
+631 KVWHTEVVSNI
-642 SPYLIAGSAI
+642 SPYLVEGSNL
-652 AVLSRSYP
+652 AVKSRSKPFYKK
-660 LFDISHITDGSNYTK
+660 TK
-675 SEPLIMNTDQK
+675 S
-686 DLLLS
+686 
-691 EESDLKK
+691 
-698 WIRPLLGAREF
+698 
-709 LHGIQRWCFWLVDS
+709 
-723 VEEDLVNSEI
+723 I
-733 LSSLV
+733 L
-738 EQVKLDRQNS
+738 RGN
-748 KKKDTREK
+748 
-756 AVLIPHLF
+756 
-764 PEIRQPTDG
+764 QPTDG
-773 NYLLIPKVSSERRP
+773 GNLILSKDDKIKLIEQEPRSASWIKKLVGSIEFLNAKERYCLWLVNVTDEELNKLPLITERVRRVKEMRLESSDKGTRKLAERPHEFRETNNPKSYLLIPRVSSERRC
-787 YIPIGFFDSNVI
+787 YIPIGFMDENSI
-799 STNQVNIIPNGTLYD
+799 CTDRNQIIPDGDIYD
-814 FGLITSRIHNDWMR
+814 FGILNSIIHNEWMR
-828 LVAGRLKS
+828 LVTGRLKS
-836 DYRYT
+836 DYNYSGT
-841 STVVYN
+841 IVYN
-847 TFPFPN
+847 TFPFPD
-853 ATNEQKKNIE
+853 TTGEQKAHIE
-863 SLAEE
+863 NLAEE

-891 DDLKQAHST
+891 NDLKQAHSN

-926 RYEQLIELEQQSIAN
+926 RYEQLLEAEKQSKGK
-941 KKAKKKTK
+941 KKAK

>member
-1 MHISLLIYTRN
+1 
-12 SSTETTMAF
+12 MAF
-21 NQTQFFEDLE
+21 NQTQFFEDLD

-47 YDFLTLLDVSK
+47 FDFLKLLDVSK
-58 STITSLKKN
+58 TTITALKKN
-67 DGRFNVAANPEAGE
+67 DSRFNVAANPEAGE

-88 YFKPVDEGQDLAKAL
+88 YFKPVAEGQDLAKTL
-103 SEVMNSPIINQHKIR
+103 SEVISSPIINQHKIR

-138 LDCDFIDLYKNY
+138 LDCDFADLYKNY

-220 ADQFYDV
+220 PDQFHDV
-227 IDRTTNIDGSDVDS
+227 IDGTTNIDGSDVDS
-241 VLYELFEVLDLP
+241 VLYELFDILNLP
-253 ESSTERSAKPTHLS
+253 ESSTERDAKPTHLS

-275 LFEYQFAIPEFDAR
+275 LFEYPFAIPEFDAR

-340 QPLFLDELR
+340 QPLFLDELHE
-349 TELDTVIALSHDNR
+349 ELDTVIALSHDNR

-369 GRLDALLKRISKIKV
+369 ERLDALLKRISQIKI

-402 RKLEIDVLK
+402 RKLEIDILK
-411 AQRDLLGSKDN
+411 AQRDLLGSNDN

-464 FEQELGASTPMLPLK
+464 CEQEFGVSQPMLPLK
-479 DSGHIVYGNSLRID
+479 DSGHIVHGNSLRLD
-493 WNKVCPNNGSD
+493 WNEVCPNNGSD
-504 EIYIIGNPPFKGK
+504 EIYIIGNPPFKGRK
-517 RNRTEEQTSDMDYVF
+517 NRTEEQTRDMEVAF
-532 KEFKN
+532 KEFQN
-537 FKNLDYVTSWFWKGS
+537 FKNLDYVASWFWKGS
-552 QYINNSQAELA
+552 QYIANSNADLA
-563 LVATNSISQGVQS
+563 LVSTNSIAQGLQV
-576 STLFPDIFKLDI
+576 STLFPNIFKLGI
-588 HIHFA
+588 YIHFA

-616 SAQDR
+616 SAQDKR
-621 KNKKI
+621 NRKI

-631 KSWHTENTTSI
+631 KFWHTENTTSI
-642 SPYLIAGSAI
+642 SPYLITGSPI
-652 AVLSRSYP
+652 AVLPRTNSFFNVSQV
-660 LFDISHITDGSNYTK
+660 IDGSNYTK
-675 SEPLIMNTDQK
+675 TEPLIMNNDQK
-686 DLLLS
+686 DSILS
-691 EESDLKK
+691 KEPALEK
-698 WIRPLLGAREF
+698 WIRPLLGSREF
-709 LHGIQRWCFWLVDS
+709 LNSIQRWCFWLVDS
-723 VEEDLVNSEI
+723 TEEDIRKSKILNNLVD
-733 LSSLV
+733 
-738 EQVKLDRQNS
+738 QVKIDRQNS

-773 NYLLIPKVSSERRP
+773 NYLLIPKVSSERRS

-799 STNQVNIIPNGTLYD
+799 ATNKVSIIPNGTPYD
-814 FGLITSRIHNDWMR
+814 FGVVTSLAHNDWMR

-836 DYRYT
+836 DYNYSGT
-841 STVVYN
+841 IVYN

-853 ATNEQKKNIE
+853 ATDEQKQHIE
-863 SLAEE
+863 NLAEE

-926 RYEQLIELEQQSIAN
+926 RYEQLIEAEKQS
-941 KKAKKKTK
+941 KAKKKTQKKSK

>member
-36 VIDKNKKDDFI
+36 VIVKNKKDGFI

-88 YFKPVDEGQDLAKAL
+88 YFKPVDEDQDLAKAL
-103 SEVMNSPIINQHKIR
+103 KDVMNSPIINQHKIR

-138 LDCDFIDLYKNY
+138 LDCDFTDLYKNY

-210 FYAEDTGIFK
+210 FYAEDTGIFQ

-253 ESSTERSAKPTHLS
+253 ESSTERDAKPTHLS

-349 TELDTVIALSHDNR
+349 TELDTVIALSYDNR

-369 GRLDALLKRISKIKV
+369 ERLDTLLKRISQIKV

-411 AQRDLLGSKDN
+411 AQRDLIGSKDN

-464 FEQELGASTPMLPLK
+464 FEQEFGASQPMLPLK

-493 WNKVCPNNGSD
+493 WNEVCPNNGSD
-504 EIYIIGNPPFKGK
+504 EIYIIGNPPFGGK
-517 RNRTEEQTSDMDYVF
+517 SKRSASQLNDMEIVF
-532 KEFKN
+532 KGLK
-537 FKNLDYVTSWFWKGS
+537 KIKTLDYVACWFYKGAL
-552 QYINNSQAELA
+552 YIKDTNASLA
-563 LVATNSISQGVQS
+563 LVATNSINQGEQVA
-576 STLFPDIFKLDI
+576 LLWPLIFKLGLNI
-588 HIHFA
+588 NFA
-593 YQTFAWSNNA
+593 YQTFQWKNSAKNNA
-603 KHNAAVHVVIIGL
+603 GVHVVVVGL
-616 SAQDR
+616 SNKNTT
-621 KNKKI
+621 KNKIYKLV
-626 FRFID
+626 D
-631 KSWHTENTTSI
+631 DTWHKEIVGNI
-642 SPYLIAGSAI
+642 SPYLVS
-652 AVLSRSYP
+652 
-660 LFDISHITDGSNYTK
+660 GSNTVIEGRRSSISGNSPILFGNMPYDYG
-675 SEPLIMNTDQK
+675 N
-686 DLLLS
+686 LLLNTEEKNELVLNEPSS
-691 EESDLKK
+691 EQWLKRIIGSD
-698 WIRPLLGAREF
+698 EF
-709 LHGIQRWCFWLVDS
+709 LNSKERWCLWLVGISNEELDEMPLVKSRVDNVRYARLESTDKAAHKLAERPHEFRDLNNPDS
-723 VEEDLVNSEI
+723 YI
-733 LSSLV
+733 I
-738 EQVKLDRQNS
+738 
-748 KKKDTREK
+748 
-756 AVLIPHLF
+756 IPS
-764 PEIRQPTDG
+764 
-773 NYLLIPKVSSERRP
+773 VSSERRK
-787 YIPIGFFDSNVI
+787 YVPIGTFDGHTISSNL
-799 STNQVNIIPNGTLYD
+799 NHIIPNGTLFE
-814 FGLITSRIHNDWMR
+814 FGILTSLAHNDWMR

-836 DYRYT
+836 DYRYSGT
-841 STVVYN
+841 IVYN

-853 ATNEQKKNIE
+853 ATDEQKKNIE
-863 SLAEE
+863 NLAEE

-891 DDLKQAHST
+891 EDLKQAHST
-900 LDDAVDKLYRPQGFA
+900 LDDAVDKLYRPQGFS

-926 RYEQLIELEQQSIAN
+926 RYEQLIEAEKQSKIK
-941 KKAKKKTK
+941 KKAK

>member
-1 MHISLLIYTRN
+1 
-12 SSTETTMAF
+12 MAF

-47 YDFLTLLDVSK
+47 FDFLTLLDVSK

-88 YFKPVDEGQDLAKAL
+88 YFKPVDAGQDLARAL
-103 SEVMNSPIINQHKIR
+103 KDVMNSPIINQHKIR
-118 MVMVTDFNTVLIN
+118 MVMVTDFDTVLIN

-138 LDCDFIDLYKNY
+138 LDCDFTDLYKNY

-241 VLYELFEVLDLP
+241 TLFELFEVLDLP
-253 ESSTERSAKPTHLS
+253 ESSPERNSKPTHLS

-349 TELDTVIALSHDNR
+349 AELDTVIALSHENR

-369 GRLDALLKRISKIKV
+369 ERLDALLKRISQIKV

-411 AQRDLLGSKDN
+411 AQRDLIGSKDN

-430 VVSLDNL
+430 MVSLDNL

-464 FEQELGASTPMLPLK
+464 FEQEFGASQPMLPLK

-493 WNKVCPNNGSD
+493 WHEVCPNNGAD
-504 EIYIIGNPPFKGK
+504 EIYIIGNPPFGGTGS
-517 RNRTEEQTSDMDYVF
+517 RNDEQVDDLRLVF
-532 KEFKN
+532 KGFKSY
-537 FKNLDYVTSWFWKGS
+537 KKLDYISCWFWKGA
-552 QYINNSQAELA
+552 QYITDTNSKMA
-563 LVATNSISQGVQS
+563 LVSTNSIAQGMQVAM
-576 STLFPDIFKLDI
+576 LFPAMFDLGIEI
-588 HIHFA
+588 EFA
-593 YQTFAWSNNA
+593 YQSFPWKNNA
-603 KHNAAVHVVIIGL
+603 KNNAGVHVVILGL
-616 SAQDR
+616 SHKD
-621 KNKKI
+621 NCGKKTI
-626 FRFID
+626 FSFLD
-631 KSWHTENTTSI
+631 KQWHSKSVRNI
-642 SPYLIAGSAI
+642 SPYLVEGSSV
-652 AVLSRSYP
+652 AVEKESKP
-660 LFDISHITDGSNYTK
+660 LHGGSTMVFGSMPN
-675 SEPLIMNTDQK
+675 EGGF
-686 DLLLS
+686 LLLNNGEKDEILEKEPKLS
-691 EESDLKK
+691 KFIKK
-698 WIRPLLGAREF
+698 ILGSQEF
-709 LHGIQRWCFWLVDS
+709 LNGKDRWCLWLIDATS
-723 VEEDLVNSEI
+723 EDIENSEV
-733 LSSLV
+733 LMQVCNLVKEHRLKSS
-738 EQVKLDRQNS
+738 N
-748 KKKDTREK
+748 KDTREM
-756 AVLIPHLF
+756 AETPHLF
-764 PEIRQPTDG
+764 WYISQPTSG
-773 NYLLIPKVSSERRP
+773 NYILIPSVSSERRQ
-787 YIPIGFFDSNVI
+787 YVPIGFYSHEVI
-799 STNQVNIIPNGTLYD
+799 ATNLVNIIPEGSIYE
-814 FGLITSRIHNDWMR
+814 FGILTSIIHNDWMR
-828 LVAGRLKS
+828 LVAGRLES
-836 DYRYT
+836 RYRYSGT
-841 STVVYN
+841 IVYN
-847 TFPFPN
+847 TFPFPD
-853 ATNEQKKNIE
+853 ATDEQKNNIE
-863 SLAEE
+863 NFAEE

-891 DDLKQAHST
+891 DDLKQAHSN
-900 LDDAVDKLYRPQGFA
+900 LDDAVDKLYRPQGFT

-926 RYEQLIELEQQSIAN
+926 RYEQLIEAEKQS
-941 KKAKKKTK
+941 KAKKKAK

>member
-1 MHISLLIYTRN
+1 
-12 SSTETTMAF
+12 MAF

-88 YFKPVDEGQDLAKAL
+88 YFKPVDEDQDLAKAL
-103 SEVMNSPIINQHKIR
+103 SKVMNSPIINQHKIR

-138 LDCDFIDLYKNY
+138 LDCDFTDLYKNY

-210 FYAEDTGIFK
+210 FYAEDTGIFT
-220 ADQFYDV
+220 ADQFYNV
-227 IDRTTNIDGSDVDS
+227 IDRTTNIDGSDVES

-253 ESSTERSAKPTHLS
+253 ESSPKRNAKPTHLS
-267 AFPYVNGS
+267 VFPYVNGS

-349 TELDTVIALSHDNR
+349 AELDTVLALSHENR

-369 GRLDALLKRISKIKV
+369 ERLDALLKRISQIKV

-464 FEQELGASTPMLPLK
+464 FEQEFGASQPMLPLK

-493 WNKVCPNNGSD
+493 WNEVCPNNGSD
-504 EIYIIGNPPFKGK
+504 EIYIIGNPPFGGTT
-517 RNRTEEQTSDMDYVF
+517 NRTDEQSKDMELVF
-532 KEFKN
+532 KELKKFKS
-537 FKNLDYVTSWFWKGS
+537 LDYVSSWFWKGAL
-552 QYINNSQAELA
+552 YILNTKAKLG
-563 LVATNSISQGVQS
+563 LVSTNSIAQGEQVAM
-576 STLFPDIFKLDI
+576 LFPYIFDLGI

-593 YQTFAWSNNA
+593 YQSFPWRNNA
-603 KHNAAVHVVIIGL
+603 KQNAGVHVAIIGL
-616 SAQDR
+616 SAGVTAQ
-621 KNKKI
+621 KAIYSLVSNVWHCKK
-626 FRFID
+626 
-631 KSWHTENTTSI
+631 TLNI
-642 SPYLIAGSAI
+642 SPYLLDGPNTVIKSRTKP
-652 AVLSRSYP
+652 LSQGLKSMCRGNQP
-660 LFDISHITDGSNYTK
+660 TDGSN
-675 SEPLIMNTDQK
+675 
-686 DLLLS
+686 LLLTISEMNELVNLEPESKKWMKKVVGS
-691 EESDLKK
+691 EE
-698 WIRPLLGAREF
+698 F
-709 LHGIQRWCFWLVDS
+709 LNTKERWCLWLVDIS
-723 VEEDLVNSEI
+723 ESELENMPLVKARVDRVREMRLASRDKGT
-733 LSSLV
+733 
-738 EQVKLDRQNS
+738 VKLADRPNEF
-748 KKKDTREK
+748 REINNPTNFI
-756 AVLIPHLF
+756 LIPSV
-764 PEIRQPTDG
+764 T
-773 NYLLIPKVSSERRP
+773 SERRE
-787 YIPIGFFDSNVI
+787 YVPIGFYGHEVI
-799 STNQVNIIPNGTLYD
+799 ATNLVNIIPEGSIYD
-814 FGLITSRIHNDWMR
+814 FAILTSLIHNDWMR
-828 LVAGRLKS
+828 LVAGRLES
-836 DYRYT
+836 RYRYT
-841 STVVYN
+841 STIVYN

-853 ATNEQKKNIE
+853 ANNEQKKNIE

-926 RYEQLIELEQQSIAN
+926 RYEQLIELEQQS
-941 KKAKKKTK
+941 KAKKKAK

>member
-1 MHISLLIYTRN
+1 
-12 SSTETTMAF
+12 MAF

-47 YDFLTLLDVSK
+47 YDFLMLLDVSK

-88 YFKPVDEGQDLAKAL
+88 YFKPVEEGQDLAKAL

-138 LDCDFIDLYKNY
+138 LDCDFTDLYKNY

-210 FYAEDTGIFK
+210 FYAEDTGIFQ

-241 VLYELFEVLDLP
+241 TLFELFEVLDLP
-253 ESSTERSAKPTHLS
+253 ESSPERNSKPTHLS

-349 TELDTVIALSHDNR
+349 TELDTVIALSYDNR

-369 GRLDALLKRISKIKV
+369 ERLDALLKRISQIKV

-392 NFLIIAYKEL
+392 NFLIITYKEL
-402 RKLEIDVLK
+402 RKLEIDILK
-411 AQRDLLGSKDN
+411 AQRDLIGSKDN

-430 VVSLDNL
+430 MVSLDNL

-464 FEQELGASTPMLPLK
+464 FEQEFGASQPMLPLK

-493 WNKVCPNNGSD
+493 WNEVCPNNGSD
-504 EIYIIGNPPFKGK
+504 EIYIIGNPPFGGK
-517 RNRTEEQTSDMDYVF
+517 SKRSASQLNDMEIVF
-532 KEFKN
+532 KGLK
-537 FKNLDYVTSWFWKGS
+537 KIKTLDYVACWFYKGAL
-552 QYINNSQAELA
+552 YIKDTNASLA
-563 LVATNSISQGVQS
+563 LVATNSINQGEQVA
-576 STLFPDIFKLDI
+576 LLWPLIFKLGLNI
-588 HIHFA
+588 NFA
-593 YQTFAWSNNA
+593 YQTFQWKNSAKNNA
-603 KHNAAVHVVIIGL
+603 GVHVVVVGL
-616 SAQDR
+616 SNKNTT
-621 KNKKI
+621 KNKIYKLV
-626 FRFID
+626 D
-631 KSWHTENTTSI
+631 DTWHKEIVGNI
-642 SPYLIAGSAI
+642 SPYLVS
-652 AVLSRSYP
+652 
-660 LFDISHITDGSNYTK
+660 GSNTVIEGRRSSISGNSPILFGNMPYDYG
-675 SEPLIMNTDQK
+675 N
-686 DLLLS
+686 LLLNTEEKNELVLNEPSS
-691 EESDLKK
+691 EQWLKRIIGSD
-698 WIRPLLGAREF
+698 EF
-709 LHGIQRWCFWLVDS
+709 LNSKERWCLWLVGISNEELDEMPLVKSRVDNVRYARLESTDKAAHKLAERPHEFRDLNNPDS
-723 VEEDLVNSEI
+723 YI
-733 LSSLV
+733 I
-738 EQVKLDRQNS
+738 
-748 KKKDTREK
+748 
-756 AVLIPHLF
+756 IPS
-764 PEIRQPTDG
+764 
-773 NYLLIPKVSSERRP
+773 VSSERRK
-787 YIPIGFFDSNVI
+787 YVPIGTFDGHTISSNL
-799 STNQVNIIPNGTLYD
+799 NHIIPNGTLFE
-814 FGLITSRIHNDWMR
+814 FGILTSLAHNDWMR

-836 DYRYT
+836 DYRYSGT
-841 STVVYN
+841 IVYN

-853 ATNEQKKNIE
+853 ATDEQKKSIE
-863 SLAEE
+863 NLAEE

-891 DDLKQAHST
+891 EDLKQAHST
-900 LDDAVDKLYRPQGFA
+900 LDDAVDKLYRPQGFS

-926 RYEQLIELEQQSIAN
+926 RYEQLIEAEKQSKIK
-941 KKAKKKTK
+941 KKAK

>member
-1 MHISLLIYTRN
+1 
-12 SSTETTMAF
+12 MAF

-31 KLTTK
+31 KLTIK

-88 YFKPVDEGQDLAKAL
+88 YFKPVDAGQDLAKAL
-103 SEVMNSPIINQHKIR
+103 KDVMNSPIINQHKIR

-138 LDCDFIDLYKNY
+138 LDCDFTDLYKNY

-210 FYAEDTGIFK
+210 FYAEDTSIFK

-241 VLYELFEVLDLP
+241 TLFELFEVLDLP
-253 ESSTERSAKPTHLS
+253 ESSPERNSKPTHLS

-349 TELDTVIALSHDNR
+349 TELDTVIALSYDNR

-369 GRLDALLKRISKIKV
+369 ERLDALLKRISQIKV

-402 RKLEIDVLK
+402 RKLEIDILK
-411 AQRDLLGSKDN
+411 AQRDLIGSKDN

-430 VVSLDNL
+430 MVSLDNL

-464 FEQELGASTPMLPLK
+464 FEQEFGASQPMLPLK

-493 WNKVCPNNGSD
+493 WNEVCPNNGSD
-504 EIYIIGNPPFKGK
+504 EIYIIGNPPFGGK
-517 RNRTEEQTSDMDYVF
+517 SKRSASQLNDMEIVF
-532 KEFKN
+532 KGLK
-537 FKNLDYVTSWFWKGS
+537 KIKTLDYVACWFYKGAL
-552 QYINNSQAELA
+552 YIKDTNASLA
-563 LVATNSISQGVQS
+563 LVATNSINQGEQVA
-576 STLFPDIFKLDI
+576 LLWPLIFKLGLNI
-588 HIHFA
+588 NFA
-593 YQTFAWSNNA
+593 YQTFQWKNSAKNNA
-603 KHNAAVHVVIIGL
+603 GVHVVVVGL
-616 SAQDR
+616 SNKNTA
-621 KNKKI
+621 KNKIYKLV
-626 FRFID
+626 D
-631 KSWHTENTTSI
+631 DTWHKEIVGNI
-642 SPYLIAGSAI
+642 SPYLVS
-652 AVLSRSYP
+652 
-660 LFDISHITDGSNYTK
+660 GSNTVIEGRRSSISGNSPILFGNMPYDYG
-675 SEPLIMNTDQK
+675 N
-686 DLLLS
+686 LLLNTEEKNELVLNEPSS
-691 EESDLKK
+691 EQWLKRIIGSD
-698 WIRPLLGAREF
+698 EF
-709 LHGIQRWCFWLVDS
+709 LNSKERWCLWLVGISNEELDEMPLVKSRVDNVRYARLESTDKAAHKLAERPHEFRDLNNPDS
-723 VEEDLVNSEI
+723 YI
-733 LSSLV
+733 I
-738 EQVKLDRQNS
+738 
-748 KKKDTREK
+748 
-756 AVLIPHLF
+756 IPS
-764 PEIRQPTDG
+764 
-773 NYLLIPKVSSERRP
+773 VSSERRK
-787 YIPIGFFDSNVI
+787 YVPIGTFDGHTISSNL
-799 STNQVNIIPNGTLYD
+799 NHIIPNGTLFE
-814 FGLITSRIHNDWMR
+814 FGILTSLAHNDWMR

-836 DYRYT
+836 DYRYSGT
-841 STVVYN
+841 IVYN

-853 ATNEQKKNIE
+853 ATDEQKKNIE
-863 SLAEE
+863 NLAEE

-891 DDLKQAHST
+891 EDLKQAHST

-926 RYEQLIELEQQSIAN
+926 RYGQLIEAEKQSKIK
-941 KKAKKKTK
+941 KKAK

>member
-1 MHISLLIYTRN
+1 
-12 SSTETTMAF
+12 MAF

-36 VIDKNKKDDFI
+36 VIDNNKKDDFI

-88 YFKPVDEGQDLAKAL
+88 YFKPVDAGQDLAKAL
-103 SEVMNSPIINQHKIR
+103 NEVMNNPSIKQHKIR
-118 MVMVTDFNTVLIN
+118 MVMVTDFDTVLVN

-138 LDCDFIDLYKNY
+138 LDCDFTDLYKNY

-210 FYAEDTGIFK
+210 FYAEDTGIFQ

-241 VLYELFEVLDLP
+241 TLFELFEVLDLP
-253 ESSTERSAKPTHLS
+253 ESSAERDAKPTHLS

-349 TELDTVIALSHDNR
+349 AELDTVIALSHENR

-369 GRLDALLKRISKIKV
+369 ERLDALLKRISKIKV

-411 AQRDLLGSKDN
+411 AQRDLLGSKEN

-430 VVSLDNL
+430 VVSLNNL

-464 FEQELGASTPMLPLK
+464 FEQEFGASQPMLPLK

-493 WNKVCPNNGSD
+493 WHEVCPNNGSD
-504 EIYIIGNPPFKGK
+504 KIYILGNPPFAWSG
-517 RNRTEEQTSDMDYVF
+517 NRTSKQNEDMKQVF
-532 KEFKN
+532 EGFQKFK
-537 FKNLDYVTSWFWKGS
+537 FLDYVAAWFWKGS
-552 QYINNSQAELA
+552 QYIASTNAELA
-563 LVATNSISQGVQS
+563 LVSTNSIAQGEQVAL
-576 STLFPDIFKLDI
+576 LFPYIFELGISID
-588 HIHFA
+588 FA
-593 YQTFAWSNNA
+593 YQTFPWTNNA
-603 KHNAAVHVVIIGL
+603 KHNAAVHVVIIAL
-616 SAQDR
+616 T
-621 KNKKI
+621 NKLNSDKTI
-626 FRFID
+626 YKFID
-631 KSWHTENTTSI
+631 KTWHTEITANI
-642 SPYLIAGSAI
+642 SPYLVAGSNI
-652 AVLSRSYP
+652 AVESRKNPIHEGSKMVYGNKP
-660 LFDISHITDGSNYTK
+660 VDGGN
-675 SEPLIMNTDQK
+675 L
-686 DLLLS
+686 
-691 EESDLKK
+691 
-698 WIRPLLGAREF
+698 
-709 LHGIQRWCFWLVDS
+709 
-723 VEEDLVNSEI
+723 I
-733 LSSLV
+733 LSSEERHELISKEPASEKWIKRLLGSDEFLNAKERWCLWFIDTDISEIQEHPLLV
-738 EQVKLDRQNS
+738 KRLEAVKEMRLNS
-748 KKKDTREK
+748 KKGATNKLT
-756 AVLIPHLF
+756 ATPQLF
-764 PEIRQPTDG
+764 GEIRQPKSG
-773 NYLLIPKVSSERRP
+773 NYILVPCASSERRK
-787 YIPIGFFDSNVI
+787 YVPIGFFNAEVI
-799 STNQVNIIPNGTLYD
+799 SSNRNQIIPNGTLYD
-814 FGLITSRIHNDWMR
+814 FGILNSLIHNEWMR
-828 LVAGRLKS
+828 LVTGRLKS
-836 DYRYT
+836 DYNYSGT
-841 STVVYN
+841 IVYN
-847 TFPFPN
+847 TFPFPD
-853 ATNEQKKNIE
+853 TTDEQKKNIE
-863 SLAEE
+863 ALAEE
-868 ILLARASNAG
+868 ILLARASNVG
-878 MTLAELYDPDKMP
+878 LTLAELYDPEKMP
-891 DDLKQAHST
+891 EDLKQAHNT
-900 LDDAVDKLYRPQGFA
+900 LDDAVDKLYRSQGFA

-926 RYEQLIELEQQSIAN
+926 RYEQLIELEQQSKGK
-941 KKAKKKTK
+941 KKAQKRSK

>member
-1 MHISLLIYTRN
+1 
-12 SSTETTMAF
+12 MAF

-88 YFKPVDEGQDLAKAL
+88 YFKPVDEDQDLAKAL
-103 SEVMNSPIINQHKIR
+103 SKVMNSPIINQHKIR

-138 LDCDFIDLYKNY
+138 LDCDFTDLYKNY

-253 ESSTERSAKPTHLS
+253 EFSTERDAKPTHLS

-340 QPLFLDELR
+340 QPLFLYELR
-349 TELDTVIALSHDNR
+349 AELDTVIALSHDNR

-369 GRLDALLKRISKIKV
+369 ERLDALLTRISQIKV

-411 AQRDLLGSKDN
+411 AQRDLIGSKDN

-464 FEQELGASTPMLPLK
+464 FEQEFGASQPMLPLK

-493 WNKVCPNNGSD
+493 WNEVCPNNGSD
-504 EIYIIGNPPFKGK
+504 EIYIVGNPPFKGRK
-517 RNRTEEQTSDMDYVF
+517 NRTEEQTRDMEVTF

-537 FKNLDYVTSWFWKGS
+537 FKNLDYVASWFWKGS
-552 QYINNSQAELA
+552 QYITNSKAELA
-563 LVATNSISQGVQS
+563 LVSTNSIAQGLQV
-576 STLFPDIFKLDI
+576 STLFPDIFKLGI
-588 HIHFA
+588 YIHFA

-616 SAQDR
+616 SARDR
-621 KNKKI
+621 RNKKI

-631 KSWHTENTTSI
+631 KVWHTENTTSI
-642 SPYLIAGSAI
+642 SPYLITGSPI
-652 AVLSRSYP
+652 AVLPRTNSFFNVSQV
-660 LFDISHITDGSNYTK
+660 IDGSNYTK
-675 SEPLIMNTDQK
+675 TEPLIMNNDQK
-686 DLLLS
+686 DSILS
-691 EESDLKK
+691 EEPALEK
-698 WIRPLLGAREF
+698 WIRPLLGSREF
-709 LHGIQRWCFWLVDS
+709 LNSIQRWCFWLVNS
-723 VEEDLVNSEI
+723 TEEDIKNSKILNDLVD
-733 LSSLV
+733 
-738 EQVKLDRQNS
+738 QVKIDRQNS

-764 PEIRQPTDG
+764 PEIRQPTNG
-773 NYLLIPKVSSERRP
+773 NYLLIPKVSSERRS

-799 STNQVNIIPNGTLYD
+799 ATNKVSIIPNGTPYD
-814 FGLITSRIHNDWMR
+814 FGVVTSLAHNEWMR

-836 DYRYT
+836 DYNYSGT
-841 STVVYN
+841 IVYN
-847 TFPFPN
+847 TFPFPD
-853 ATNEQKKNIE
+853 ATDEQKKSIE
-863 SLAEE
+863 NLAEE

-891 DDLKQAHST
+891 DDLKQAHSA

-926 RYEQLIELEQQSIAN
+926 RYEQLIEAEKQSKGK
-941 KKAKKKTK
+941 KKAK

>member
-1 MHISLLIYTRN
+1 
-12 SSTETTMAF
+12 MAF

-36 VIDKNKKDDFI
+36 VIDKNKKDGFI

-88 YFKPVDEGQDLAKAL
+88 YFKPVDEDQDLAKAL
-103 SEVMNSPIINQHKIR
+103 KDVMNSPIINQHKIR

-138 LDCDFIDLYKNY
+138 LDCDFTDLYKNY

-253 ESSTERSAKPTHLS
+253 ESSPERNSKPTHLS

-349 TELDTVIALSHDNR
+349 TELDTVIALSYDNR

-369 GRLDALLKRISKIKV
+369 ERLDALLKRISQIKV

-402 RKLEIDVLK
+402 RKLEIDILK
-411 AQRDLLGSKDN
+411 AQRDLIGSKDN

-430 VVSLDNL
+430 MVSLDNL

-464 FEQELGASTPMLPLK
+464 FEQEFGASQPMLPLK

-493 WNKVCPNNGSD
+493 WNEVCPNNGSD
-504 EIYIIGNPPFKGK
+504 EIYIIGNPPFGGK
-517 RNRTEEQTSDMDYVF
+517 SKRSASQLNDMEIVF
-532 KEFKN
+532 KGLK
-537 FKNLDYVTSWFWKGS
+537 KIKTLDYVACWFYKGAL
-552 QYINNSQAELA
+552 YIKDTNASLA
-563 LVATNSISQGVQS
+563 LVATNSINQGEQVA
-576 STLFPDIFKLDI
+576 LLWPLIFKLGLNI
-588 HIHFA
+588 NFA
-593 YQTFAWSNNA
+593 YQTFQWKNSAKNNA
-603 KHNAAVHVVIIGL
+603 GVHVVVVGL
-616 SAQDR
+616 SNKNTT
-621 KNKKI
+621 KNKIYKLV
-626 FRFID
+626 D
-631 KSWHTENTTSI
+631 DTWHKEIVGNI
-642 SPYLIAGSAI
+642 SPYLVS
-652 AVLSRSYP
+652 
-660 LFDISHITDGSNYTK
+660 GSNTVIEGRRSSISGNSPILFGNMPYDYG
-675 SEPLIMNTDQK
+675 N
-686 DLLLS
+686 LLLNTEEKNELVLNEPSS
-691 EESDLKK
+691 EQWLKRIIGSD
-698 WIRPLLGAREF
+698 EF
-709 LHGIQRWCFWLVDS
+709 LNSKERWCLWLVGISNEELDEMPLVKSRVDNVRYARLESTDKAAHKLAERPHEFRDLNNPDS
-723 VEEDLVNSEI
+723 YI
-733 LSSLV
+733 I
-738 EQVKLDRQNS
+738 
-748 KKKDTREK
+748 
-756 AVLIPHLF
+756 IPS
-764 PEIRQPTDG
+764 
-773 NYLLIPKVSSERRP
+773 VSSERRK
-787 YIPIGFFDSNVI
+787 YVPIGTFDGHTISSNL
-799 STNQVNIIPNGTLYD
+799 NHIIPNGTLFE
-814 FGLITSRIHNDWMR
+814 FGILTSLAHNDWMR

-836 DYRYT
+836 DYRYSGT
-841 STVVYN
+841 IVYN

-853 ATNEQKKNIE
+853 ATDEQKKNIE
-863 SLAEE
+863 NLAEE

-891 DDLKQAHST
+891 EDLKQAHST
-900 LDDAVDKLYRPQGFA
+900 LDDAVDKLYRPQGFS

-926 RYEQLIELEQQSIAN
+926 RYEQLIEAEKQS
-941 KKAKKKTK
+941 KAKKKAK

>member
-1 MHISLLIYTRN
+1 
-12 SSTETTMAF
+12 MAF

-88 YFKPVDEGQDLAKAL
+88 YFKPVDEDQDLAKAL
-103 SEVMNSPIINQHKIR
+103 SKVMNSPIINQHKIR

-138 LDCDFIDLYKNY
+138 LDCDFADLYKNY

-205 RLLFC
+205 RMLFC

-253 ESSTERSAKPTHLS
+253 ESSAERSAKPTHLS

-349 TELDTVIALSHDNR
+349 TELDTVIALSYDNR

-369 GRLDALLKRISKIKV
+369 ERLDALLKRISQIKV

-402 RKLEIDVLK
+402 RKLEIDALK
-411 AQRDLLGSKDN
+411 AQRDLIGSKDN

-464 FEQELGASTPMLPLK
+464 FEQEFGVSQPMLPLK
-479 DSGHIVYGNSLRID
+479 DSGHIIHGNSLRVD
-493 WNKVCPNNGSD
+493 WNEVCLNNGSD
-504 EIYIIGNPPFKGK
+504 EIYIIGNPPFGGTG
-517 RNRTEEQTSDMDYVF
+517 NRTDEQTDDMKIVF
-532 KEFKN
+532 KGFKK
-537 FKNLDYVTSWFWKGS
+537 FKSLDYVSSWFWKGS
-552 QYINNSQAELA
+552 QYIANSNAELA
-563 LVATNSISQGVQS
+563 LVSTSSIVQGEQVA
-576 STLFPDIFKLDI
+576 TLFPLVFDLGI
-588 HIHFA
+588 HINFA
-593 YQTFAWSNNA
+593 YQGFPWSNNA
-603 KHNAAVHVVIIGL
+603 KHNAGVFVVIIGL
-616 SAQDR
+616 SASSS
-621 KNKKI
+621 KKKVI
-626 FRFID
+626 FQLID
-631 KSWHTENTTSI
+631 KIWHTKYVENI
-642 SPYLIAGSAI
+642 SPYLFEGNNLVVESRRQSFYPDLKPMIRGSQANDDGNFFLSLEEKNELISIEPEAEKWMRKAI
-652 AVLSRSYP
+652 
-660 LFDISHITDGSNYTK
+660 GSN
-675 SEPLIMNTDQK
+675 
-686 DLLLS
+686 
-691 EESDLKK
+691 
-698 WIRPLLGAREF
+698 EF
-709 LHGIQRWCFWLVDS
+709 INNKERWCLWLNDITENELQTLPLVKKR
-723 VEEDLVNSEI
+723 VENIREH
-733 LSSLV
+733 
-738 EQVKLDRQNS
+738 RMNS
-748 KKKDTREK
+748 KKLATQKLAAT
-756 AVLIPHLF
+756 PHKF
-764 PEIRQPTDG
+764 DEIKQPLNG
-773 NYLLIPKVSSERRP
+773 SYIVAPIVSSERRN
-787 YIPIGFFDSNVI
+787 YIPMGLVNSEVI
-799 STNQVNIIPNGTLYD
+799 ATNLVQIIPNGTMYEFSILN
-814 FGLITSRIHNDWMR
+814 SAAHNDWMR
-828 LVAGRLKS
+828 TVSSRLENR
-836 DYRYT
+836 YRYLNT
-841 STVVYN
+841 IVYN
-847 TFPFPN
+847 TFPFPDV
-853 ATNEQKKNIE
+853 TNEQKKSIE
-863 SLAEE
+863 GLAEE

-878 MTLAELYDPDKMP
+878 MTLAELYDPEKMP
-891 DDLKQAHST
+891 NDLKQAHSN

-926 RYEQLIELEQQSIAN
+926 RYEKLIELEQQSKGK
-941 KKAKKKTK
+941 KKAQKKSK

>member
-1 MHISLLIYTRN
+1 
-12 SSTETTMAF
+12 MAF

-138 LDCDFIDLYKNY
+138 LDCDFTDLYKNY

-227 IDRTTNIDGSDVDS
+227 IDRTTNIDGSDVDGT
-241 VLYELFEVLDLP
+241 LFELFEVLDLP
-253 ESSTERSAKPTHLS
+253 EFSAERSAKPTHLS

-349 TELDTVIALSHDNR
+349 VELDTVIALSHDNR

-369 GRLDALLKRISKIKV
+369 ERLDALLERISQIKI

-411 AQRDLLGSKDN
+411 AQRDLIGSKDN

-430 VVSLDNL
+430 VVNLDNL

-479 DSGHIVYGNSLRID
+479 DSGHIVYGNSLRIN
-493 WNKVCPNNGSD
+493 WHEVCPNNGSD
-504 EIYIIGNPPFKGK
+504 EIYIIGNPPFGGTGSRNDEQSKDMEFTFKGLK
-517 RNRTEEQTSDMDYVF
+517 KF
-532 KEFKN
+532 KS
-537 FKNLDYVTSWFWKGS
+537 LDYVTSWFWKGS
-552 QYINNSQAELA
+552 QYIAHSNAELA
-563 LVATNSISQGVQS
+563 LVSTNSIAQGEQVAM
-576 STLFPDIFKLDI
+576 LFPYIFDLGI
-588 HIHFA
+588 GINFA
-593 YQTFAWSNNA
+593 YQTFPWRNNA

-616 SAQDR
+616 SA
-621 KNKKI
+621 KPSSKKLI
-626 FRFID
+626 FKLID
-631 KSWHTENTTSI
+631 KAWHSETVTNI
-642 SPYLIAGSAI
+642 SPYLIEGSNI
-652 AVLSRSYP
+652 AVQSKRTP
-660 LFDISHITDGSNYTK
+660 IHDGSKMVYGNK
-675 SEPLIMNTDQK
+675 P
-686 DLLLS
+686 
-691 EESDLKK
+691 
-698 WIRPLLGAREF
+698 
-709 LHGIQRWCFWLVDS
+709 VDGGN
-723 VEEDLVNSEI
+723 LI
-733 LSSLV
+733 LSSEEKDELISKEPASEKWMKKLLGSAEFLNAKERYCLWLV
-738 EQVKLDRQNS
+738 NISDEELDNLPLVKNRVNKTEEMRLAS
-748 KKKDTREK
+748 KDEGANKLAERPHEFRDTRNPK
-756 AVLIPHLF
+756 
-764 PEIRQPTDG
+764 
-773 NYLLIPKVSSERRP
+773 NYILVPRVSSERRR
-787 YIPIGFFDSNVI
+787 YIPVGFLDKSTI
-799 STNQVNIIPNGTLYD
+799 SSDGNQIIPDGNIFD
-814 FGLITSRIHNDWMR
+814 FGMLTSLAHNDWMR

-836 DYRYT
+836 DYRYSGT
-841 STVVYN
+841 IVYN
-847 TFPFPN
+847 TFPFPD
-853 ATNEQKKNIE
+853 TTDEQKKNIE
-863 SLAEE
+863 ALAEE

-891 DDLKQAHST
+891 EDLKQAHST

-926 RYEQLIELEQQSIAN
+926 RYEKLIELEQQSKGK
-941 KKAKKKTK
+941 KKAK

>member
-1 MHISLLIYTRN
+1 MHISLLFYISK
-12 SSTETTMAF
+12 SSIEIAMAF

-36 VIDKNKKDDFI
+36 VIDKNKKEDFI
-47 YDFLTLLDVSK
+47 FDFLTLLDVSK

-88 YFKPVDEGQDLAKAL
+88 YFKPVEESQDLAKAL
-103 SEVMNSPIINQHKIR
+103 SEVVSSPIINKHKIR

-138 LDCDFIDLYKNY
+138 LDCDFADLYKNY

-253 ESSTERSAKPTHLS
+253 ESSTERDAKPTHLS

-349 TELDTVIALSHDNR
+349 AELDTVIALSHDNR
-363 HKNNKA
+363 YKNNKA
-369 GRLDALLKRISKIKV
+369 ERLDALLQRISQIKV

-411 AQRDLLGSKDN
+411 AQRDLISSKDN

-464 FEQELGASTPMLPLK
+464 CEQEFGISQPMLPLK

-493 WNKVCPNNGSD
+493 WKEVCPNNSTD
-504 EIYIIGNPPFKGK
+504 EIYIIGNPPFGGK
-517 RNRTEEQTSDMDYVF
+517 SKRSSNQLNDMEIVF
-532 KEFKN
+532 KGFK
-537 FKNLDYVTSWFWKGS
+537 KIKTLDYVTCWFYKGAL
-552 QYINNSQAELA
+552 YIHNTNASLA
-563 LVATNSISQGVQS
+563 FVATNSINQGEQVALLWP
-576 STLFPDIFKLDI
+576 TIFELGLNI
-588 HIHFA
+588 NFA
-593 YQTFAWSNNA
+593 YQTFQWKNSAKNNA
-603 KHNAAVHVVIIGL
+603 GVHVVVVGL
-616 SAQDR
+616 SNQNIG
-621 KNKKI
+621 KNNIYKL
-626 FRFID
+626 ID
-631 KSWHTENTTSI
+631 NTWHKETVENI
-642 SPYLIAGSAI
+642 SPYLVAGSNT
-652 AVLSRSYP
+652 VVESRRSP
-660 LFDISHITDGSNYTK
+660 ISGNSPILFGNMPYDYGNLLLNAEEKNELILKEPSSKKWLKRIVGSEEFLNSK
-675 SEPLIMNTDQK
+675 ERWCLWLVGINNEELDSMPLIKSRVDKVKYARLGSTDK
-686 DLLLS
+686 AAHKLAERAHEFRDLNN
-691 EESDLKK
+691 
-698 WIRPLLGAREF
+698 P
-709 LHGIQRWCFWLVDS
+709 
-723 VEEDLVNSEI
+723 VEYI
-733 LSSLV
+733 
-738 EQVKLDRQNS
+738 
-748 KKKDTREK
+748 
-756 AVLIPHLF
+756 LIPS
-764 PEIRQPTDG
+764 
-773 NYLLIPKVSSERRP
+773 VSSERRK
-787 YIPIGFFDSNVI
+787 YVPIGTFDGNTISSNL
-799 STNQVNIIPNGTLYD
+799 NHIIPDGTLYE
-814 FGLITSRIHNDWMR
+814 FGILTSIIHNDWMR
-828 LVAGRLKS
+828 LVAGRLES
-836 DYRYT
+836 RYRYSGT
-841 STVVYN
+841 IVYN
-847 TFPFPN
+847 TFPFPD
-853 ATNEQKKNIE
+853 ATDEQKKNIE
-863 SLAEE
+863 NLAEA

-891 DDLKQAHST
+891 EDLKQAHST
-900 LDDAVDKLYRPQGFA
+900 LDDAVDKLYRPQGFT

-926 RYEQLIELEQQSIAN
+926 RYEQLIEAEKQSKGN
-941 KKAKKKTK
+941 KKAQKKGK

>member
-1 MHISLLIYTRN
+1 
-12 SSTETTMAF
+12 MAF

-36 VIDKNKKDDFI
+36 VIDNNKKDDFV

-67 DGRFNVAANPEAGE
+67 DGRFNVAANPETGE

-88 YFKPVDEGQDLAKAL
+88 YFKPIEEGQDLAKAL
-103 SEVMNSPIINQHKIR
+103 SEVVSSPIISQHKIR

-138 LDCDFIDLYKNY
+138 LDCDFADLYKNY

-241 VLYELFEVLDLP
+241 TLFELFEVLDLP
-253 ESSTERSAKPTHLS
+253 ESSAERHAKPTHLS
-267 AFPYVNGS
+267 GFPYVNGS

-369 GRLDALLKRISKIKV
+369 ERLDALLKRISKIKV

-402 RKLEIDVLK
+402 RKLEIDILK

-430 VVSLDNL
+430 VVSLNNL

-464 FEQELGASTPMLPLK
+464 FEQEFGASQPMLPLK

-493 WNKVCPNNGSD
+493 WNEVCPNNGTD
-504 EIYIIGNPPFKGK
+504 EIYIIGNPPFGGTT
-517 RNRTEEQTSDMDYVF
+517 NRTDEQAEDMKIVF
-532 KEFKN
+532 GEKVLKY
-537 FKNLDYVTSWFWKGS
+537 LDYVTSWFWKGS
-552 QYINNSQAELA
+552 QYIANSNAELA
-563 LVATNSISQGVQS
+563 LVSTNSIAQGEQVAM
-576 STLFPDIFKLDI
+576 LFPDIFKLGI
-588 HIHFA
+588 HIRFA
-593 YQTFAWSNNA
+593 YQTFPWTNNA
-603 KHNAAVHVVIIGL
+603 KHNAAVHVVIMGL
-616 SAQDR
+616 ST
-621 KNKKI
+621 KSTSKKLI
-626 FRFID
+626 FKLID
-631 KSWHTENTTSI
+631 KSWHSETISNI
-642 SPYLIAGSAI
+642 SPYLIAGSNT
-652 AVLSRSYP
+652 AVVALRSP
-660 LFDISHITDGSNYTK
+660 IQERSKMVFGNKPTDGGFLFLEKDEKESLLK
-675 SEPLIMNTDQK
+675 DEPF
-686 DLLLS
+686 S
-691 EESDLKK
+691 KK
-698 WIRPLLGAREF
+698 YIKKVLGAREF
-709 LHGIQRWCFWLVDS
+709 LHSEERWCLWFANAQLNQLMQYPLIKDRLDGVKCIRAASDAKS
-723 VEEDLVNSEI
+723 TRDFA
-733 LSSLV
+733 SS
-738 EQVKLDRQNS
+738 
-748 KKKDTREK
+748 
-756 AVLIPHLF
+756 PHLF
-764 PEIRQPTDG
+764 RQIAQPDSG
-773 NYLLIPKVSSERRP
+773 QYILIPSVSSERRK
-787 YIPIGFFDSNVI
+787 YVPIGFFDHDVI
-799 STNQVNIIPNGTLYD
+799 STNANHMIPNGDIYL
-814 FGLITSRIHNDWMR
+814 FGILNSITHNDWMR

-836 DYRYT
+836 DYRYS

-847 TFPFPN
+847 TFPVPD
-853 ATNEQKKNIE
+853 TTDEQKKNVE
-863 SLAEE
+863 NLAEE

-891 DDLKQAHST
+891 EDLKLAHST
-900 LDDAVDKLYRPQGFA
+900 LDEAVDKLYRPQGFA
-915 NTEERLAHLLA
+915 NTEDRLAHLLA
-926 RYEQLIELEQQSIAN
+926 RYERLIEAEQQS
-941 KKAKKKTK
+941 KAKKKAK

>member
-1 MHISLLIYTRN
+1 
-12 SSTETTMAF
+12 MAF
-21 NQTQFFEDLE
+21 NQTQFFEDLD

-47 YDFLTLLDVSK
+47 FDFLKLLDVSK
-58 STITSLKKN
+58 TTITALKKN
-67 DGRFNVAANPEAGE
+67 DSRFNVAANPEAGE

-88 YFKPVDEGQDLAKAL
+88 YFKPVAEGQDLAKTL
-103 SEVMNSPIINQHKIR
+103 SEVISSPIINQHKIR

-138 LDCDFIDLYKNY
+138 LDCDFADLYKNY

-220 ADQFYDV
+220 PDQFHDV
-227 IDRTTNIDGSDVDS
+227 IDGTTNIDGSDVDS
-241 VLYELFEVLDLP
+241 VLYELFDILNLP
-253 ESSTERSAKPTHLS
+253 ESSTERDAKPTHLS

-275 LFEYQFAIPEFDAR
+275 LFEYPFAIPEFDAR

-340 QPLFLDELR
+340 QPLFLDELHE
-349 TELDTVIALSHDNR
+349 ELDTVIALSHDNR

-369 GRLDALLKRISKIKV
+369 ERLDALLKRISQIKI

-402 RKLEIDVLK
+402 RKLEIDILK
-411 AQRDLLGSKDN
+411 AQRDLLGSNDN

-464 FEQELGASTPMLPLK
+464 CKQEFGVSQPMLPLK
-479 DSGHIVYGNSLRID
+479 DSGHIVYGNSLRLD
-493 WNKVCPNNGSD
+493 WNEVCPNNGTD
-504 EIYIIGNPPFKGK
+504 EVYIIGNPPFGGTS
-517 RNRTEEQTSDMDYVF
+517 NRTDEQTEDMTRVF
-532 KEFKN
+532 KGFKK
-537 FKNLDYVTSWFWKGS
+537 FKSLDYVSSWFWKGS
-552 QYINNSQAELA
+552 QYITNSNAELA
-563 LVATNSISQGVQS
+563 LVSTNSIAQGEQVAM
-576 STLFPDIFKLDI
+576 LFPYIFDLGI
-588 HIHFA
+588 HISFA
-593 YQTFAWSNNA
+593 YQSFPWKNSA
-603 KHNAAVHVVIIGL
+603 KHNAGVHVVIVGL
-616 SAQDR
+616 STKLSHRNTIYTFFDKVWHSNSV
-621 KNKKI
+621 KN
-626 FRFID
+626 
-631 KSWHTENTTSI
+631 I
-642 SPYLIAGSAI
+642 SPYL
-652 AVLSRSYP
+652 V
-660 LFDISHITDGSNYTK
+660 DGSNLAVKSRNKPFSEKTK
-675 SEPLIMNTDQK
+675 P
-686 DLLLS
+686 
-691 EESDLKK
+691 
-698 WIRPLLGAREF
+698 
-709 LHGIQRWCFWLVDS
+709 
-723 VEEDLVNSEI
+723 I
-733 LSSLV
+733 L
-738 EQVKLDRQNS
+738 RGN
-748 KKKDTREK
+748 
-756 AVLIPHLF
+756 
-764 PEIRQPTDG
+764 QPTDG
-773 NYLLIPKVSSERRP
+773 GNLILSEEDKNELIKENPISKKWIKKLVGSDEFVNSKDRWCLWLVNVNEDEIKQSPLVKERIDKVKEMRLKSSDKGTRKLAERPHEFRETNNPKNYLLIPRVSSERRR
-787 YIPIGFFDSNVI
+787 YIPIGFMNENSICTDR
-799 STNQVNIIPNGTLYD
+799 NQIIPQGDIYD
-814 FGLITSRIHNDWMR
+814 FGILNSLIHNDWMR
-828 LVAGRLKS
+828 LVTGRLES
-836 DYRYT
+836 RYNYSGT
-841 STVVYN
+841 IVYN
-847 TFPFPN
+847 TFPFPD
-853 ATNEQKKNIE
+853 ATDEQKKCIE
-863 SLAEE
+863 NLAEE

-926 RYEQLIELEQQSIAN
+926 RYEQLIEAEQQS
-941 KKAKKKTK
+941 KAKKKSK